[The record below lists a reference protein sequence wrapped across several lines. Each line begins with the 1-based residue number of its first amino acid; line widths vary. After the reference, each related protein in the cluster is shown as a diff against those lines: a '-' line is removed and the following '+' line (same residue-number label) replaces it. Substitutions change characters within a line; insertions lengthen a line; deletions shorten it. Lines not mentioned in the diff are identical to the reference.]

1 MKKIFFILFTL
12 ILSVNFLIAQETTT
26 DTTSETVSSRID
38 YISPN
43 NDGVQDELVVP
54 IDIKDKRYISE
65 WSFVI
70 TDKDGNI
77 LKTIG
82 NKHKRADTATD
93 VFKNL
98 FSGEGIKGFFNN
110 LGKTFAPKSGVEVPS
125 EVRWNG
131 VFDSGEIAP
140 DGTYF
145 YYLTACDDNDNQSK
159 TQTYQVVVDNT
170 PPKIELKQPSESEKI
185 FGAGLKPT
193 INIKQTG
200 SQEDLWTAKITDV
213 SGSTVRN
220 YSWKNS
226 SPANISWEGE
236 NDNLSPVSEG
246 VYVYEIS
253 CTDKAGN
260 TSEKALVTN
269 IIYDAVP
276 RSVNLSIQGSPF
288 SPNNDNVKDT
298 VKIFP
303 SIQNTA
309 GLESA
314 KIEILDKTGKIHR
327 KINFDK
333 NDFIE
338 NKISSIDYDGK
349 DDKGFFLFD
358 GEYQLAFTAIFN
370 NGQEPKMTR
379 NIFVDNL
386 APRASLSA
394 ESDVLSPDG
403 DGNKDSIVF
412 VQTAS
417 SEKLWNAAIVDERGS
432 PVKTWS
438 FGGIPPEQITWDG
451 IDDNGN
457 LAVDGFYYYVLSATD
472 TAGNTGEYKTENGFE
487 LDTQKTEIILKTT
500 DVAFSPNGDG
510 VKDVMEFTPIIKN
523 TSGID
528 RYSLSILDSAG
539 NVVKMWYDTKNLPS
553 VFKWNGLSDEG
564 ERCSDGTYKATL
576 QTISKNGSEALAST
590 QPFTIDTIYP
600 KIDSLELPY
609 LTFSPN
615 DDGKKDV
622 LKINLETSSEDLWNA
637 SLKSSDK
644 STKGN
649 IVKNLTWQGK
659 ATSFD
664 WDGSDEEGNLVKDGE
679 YVFEISCTDKAGN
692 KVSKKIEN
700 IILDTRATKA
710 YFTAD
715 LDAFSP
721 NGDNVKDLQK
731 LNINATPKDGIESWK
746 VSILDGSGK
755 IAASWSTEDSKN
767 LPSVINWDG
776 KVNQEGYS
784 IKLSD
789 VNIPVPVGSVVE
801 GTFIAHLD
809 LQYVKGDTV
818 SVTTSNFICSITP
831 PSLTVQTAPKYFSP
845 DNDGLDD
852 DLYIRLKGESSV
864 PLASWSFEI
873 KNPQGSGTF
882 WKRSGTSTITER
894 LIWDGFSDK
903 AELVQSATDYPY
915 LFTATDTLGMT
926 SKVEGFIAVDVLVIR
941 VGDVLK
947 MQIPSIIFRADK
959 ADFVGKDKDA
969 VHGLSSEVIT
979 NNERVLQRIAD
990 ILNKFKDYNVV
1001 IEGHANNLSNTEEEE
1016 TATVL
1021 NGQPNIPLVPLS
1033 KERAEYV
1040 KSRLIKYGVNE
1051 SRLTTDGKGGRFP
1064 VAPST
1069 DRNVSWKNR
1078 RVEFILQK

>member
-1 MKKIFFILFTL
+1 MKFTKKL
-12 ILSVNFLIAQETTT
+12 ILSLLIFCLSISFVVAQE
-26 DTTSETVSSRID
+26 SIENNVSSRTD

-54 IDIKDKRYISE
+54 LDIKDKRYISE
-65 WSFVI
+65 WSFVV
-70 TDKDGNI
+70 TDKNGNI
-77 LKTIG
+77 LRTIG

-98 FSGEGIKGFFNN
+98 FSGEGIKGFFDN
-110 LGKTFAPKSGVEVPS
+110 LGKTFAPKSGVEVPT

-145 YYLTACDDNDNQSK
+145 YYLSAKDDNDNESRTK
-159 TQTYQVVVDNT
+159 TYSVVVDNT
-170 PPKIELKQPSESEKI
+170 PPQIDLIQPKESEKI

-200 SQEDLWTAKITDV
+200 SEEDLWTAKISDI
-213 SGSTVRN
+213 SGNIVRN
-220 YSWKNS
+220 YSWQNS
-226 SPANISWEGE
+226 SPKNISWEGE
-236 NDNLSPVSEG
+236 NDNLSAVSEG
-246 VYVYEIS
+246 VYIYEVT

-260 TSEKALVTN
+260 TSQKAVVSN
-269 IIYDAVP
+269 IIYDAIP

-288 SPNNDNVKDT
+288 SPNNDNVKDIIS
-298 VKIFP
+298 VFP
-303 SIQNTA
+303 SVQNTS
-309 GLESA
+309 GLMRT
-314 KIEILDKTGKIHR
+314 KIEILDKTGKIYR
-327 KINFDK
+327 TIELDKEKFIN
-333 NDFIE
+333 NE
-338 NKISSIDYDGK
+338 ISSIEYDGK
-349 DDKGFFLFD
+349 DDKGYFLFD
-358 GEYQLAFTAIFN
+358 GEYQLAFSAIFN
-370 NGQEPKMTR
+370 NGQEPRMSK
-379 NIFVDNL
+379 NIIIDNL
-386 APRASLSA
+386 APRASLYA

-403 DGNKDSIVF
+403 DGNKDTITF

-417 SEKLWNAAIVDERGS
+417 SEKLWNASVVDQYGNS
-432 PVKTWS
+432 VKTWS
-438 FGGIPPEQITWDG
+438 FGGIPPEQISWNG
-451 IDDNGN
+451 IDDKGN
-457 LAVDGFYYYVLSATD
+457 LATDGFYYYVLSATD
-472 TAGNTGEYKTENGFE
+472 SAGNIGEYKTENGFE
-487 LDTQKTEIILKTT
+487 LDTQKTEIILKTN
-500 DVAFSPNGDG
+500 DIAFSPNGDG
-510 VKDVMEFTPIIKN
+510 VKDVIEFTPIIKN

-528 RYSLSILDSAG
+528 RYSLSVLDSTG
-539 NVVKMWYDTKNLPS
+539 NVVRMWYDTKNLPAS
-553 VFKWNGLSDEG
+553 FKWNGLSDEG
-564 ERCSDGTYKATL
+564 ERCPDGNYSATL

-590 QPFTIDTIYP
+590 QSFELDTVYP
-600 KIDSLELPY
+600 KIDSLSLPY

-615 DDGKKDV
+615 EDGKKDI
-622 LKINLETSSEDLWNA
+622 LKVELETSLEDLWQG
-637 SLKSSDK
+637 SIKSNKNDV
-644 STKGN
+644 
-649 IVKNLTWQGK
+649 VKNLAWQGK

-664 WDGSDEEGNLVKDGE
+664 WDGSDEEGNLVKDGT
-679 YVFEISCTDKAGN
+679 YQFDISCTDKAGN
-692 KVSKKIEN
+692 KVAKKIEN
-700 IILDTRATKA
+700 IVLDTRVTKA

-721 NGDNVKDLQK
+721 NGDGTKDLQK
-731 LNINATPKDGIESWK
+731 LSINATPKDGIEAWK

-755 IAASWSTEDSKN
+755 IAASWSTKDSKD

-784 IKLSD
+784 IKISN
-789 VNIPVPVGSVVE
+789 VTVPVPVGAVVE
-801 GTFIAHLD
+801 GNFVAQLN
-809 LQYVKGDTV
+809 LEYVKGDSV
-818 SVTTSNFICSITP
+818 SVTTSSFVCSITP

-852 DLYIRLKGESSV
+852 DLYIKLKGESSV

-873 KNPQGSGTF
+873 KNPQGSGIF

-894 LIWDGFSDK
+894 LIWDGYSNSG
-903 AELVQSATDYPY
+903 ELVQSATDYPY
-915 LFTATDTLGMT
+915 VFTATDTLGMT

-969 VHGLSSEVIT
+969 VHGLAADVIT
-979 NNERVLQRIAD
+979 NNERVLQRVAD
-990 ILNKFKDYNVV
+990 ILNKFRDYNVV

-1033 KERAEYV
+1033 KDRAEYV
-1040 KSRLIKYGVNE
+1040 KSRLVKYGVNE
-1051 SRLTTDGKGGRFP
+1051 SRLSTEGKGGRYP

>member
-1 MKKIFFILFTL
+1 MKFTKKL
-12 ILSVNFLIAQETTT
+12 ILSLLIFCLSISFVVAQE
-26 DTTSETVSSRID
+26 SIENNVSSRTD

-54 IDIKDKRYISE
+54 LDIKDKRYISE
-65 WSFVI
+65 WSFVV
-70 TDKDGNI
+70 TDKNGNI
-77 LKTIG
+77 LRTIG

-98 FSGEGIKGFFNN
+98 FSGEGFKGFFDN

-145 YYLTACDDNDNQSK
+145 YYLSAKDDNDNESRTK
-159 TQTYQVVVDNT
+159 TYSVVVDNT
-170 PPKIELKQPSESEKI
+170 PPQINLIQPNESEKI

-193 INIKQTG
+193 INIKQSG
-200 SQEDLWTAKITDV
+200 SEEDLWTAKISDI
-213 SGSTVRN
+213 SGNIVRN
-220 YSWKNS
+220 YSWQNS
-226 SPANISWEGE
+226 SPKNISWEGE
-236 NDNLSPVSEG
+236 NDNLSAVSEG
-246 VYVYEIS
+246 VYIYEVT

-260 TSEKALVTN
+260 TSQKAVVSN
-269 IIYDAVP
+269 IIYDAIP

-288 SPNNDNVKDT
+288 SPNNDNVKDIIS
-298 VKIFP
+298 VFP
-303 SIQNTA
+303 SVQNTS
-309 GLESA
+309 GLMRT
-314 KIEILDKTGKIHR
+314 KIEILDKTGKIYR
-327 KINFDK
+327 TIELDKEKFIN
-333 NDFIE
+333 NE
-338 NKISSIDYDGK
+338 ISSIEYDGK
-349 DDKGFFLFD
+349 DDKGYFLFD

-370 NGQEPKMTR
+370 NGQEPKMSR
-379 NIFVDNL
+379 NIIIDNL
-386 APRASLSA
+386 APRASLYA

-403 DGNKDSIVF
+403 DGNKDTITF

-417 SEKLWNAAIVDERGS
+417 SEKLWNASVVDQYGNS
-432 PVKTWS
+432 VKTWS
-438 FGGIPPEQITWDG
+438 FGGIPPEQISWNG
-451 IDDNGN
+451 IDDKGN
-457 LAVDGFYYYVLSATD
+457 LATDGFYYYVLSATD
-472 TAGNTGEYKTENGFE
+472 SAGNIGEYKTENGFE
-487 LDTQKTEIILKTT
+487 LDTQKTEIILKTN
-500 DVAFSPNGDG
+500 DIAFSPNGDG
-510 VKDVMEFTPIIKN
+510 VKDVIEFTPIIKN

-528 RYSLSILDSAG
+528 RYSLSVLDSTG
-539 NVVKMWYDTKNLPS
+539 NVVRMWYDTKNLPAS
-553 VFKWNGLSDEG
+553 FKWNGLSDEG
-564 ERCSDGTYKATL
+564 ERCPDGNYSAIL

-590 QPFTIDTIYP
+590 QSFELDTVYP
-600 KIDSLELPY
+600 KIDSLSLPY

-615 DDGKKDV
+615 EDGKKDI
-622 LKINLETSSEDLWNA
+622 LKVELETSLEDLWQG
-637 SLKSSDK
+637 SIKSNKNDV
-644 STKGN
+644 
-649 IVKNLTWQGK
+649 VKNLAWQGK

-664 WDGSDEEGNLVKDGE
+664 WDGSDEDGNLVKDGT
-679 YVFEISCTDKAGN
+679 YQFDISCTDKAGN
-692 KVSKKIEN
+692 KVAKKIEN
-700 IILDTRATKA
+700 IVLDTRVTKA

-721 NGDNVKDLQK
+721 NGDGTKDLQK
-731 LNINATPKDGIESWK
+731 LSINATPKDGIEAWK

-755 IAASWSTEDSKN
+755 IAASWSTKDSKD

-784 IKLSD
+784 IKISD
-789 VNIPVPVGSVVE
+789 VTVPVPVGAVVE
-801 GTFIAHLD
+801 GNFVAQLN
-809 LQYVKGDTV
+809 LEYVKGDSV
-818 SVTTSNFICSITP
+818 SVTTSSFVCSITP

-852 DLYIRLKGESSV
+852 DLYIKLKGESSV

-873 KNPQGSGTF
+873 KNPQGSGSF

-894 LIWDGFSDK
+894 LIWDGYSNSG
-903 AELVQSATDYPY
+903 ELVQSATDYPY
-915 LFTATDTLGMT
+915 VFTATDTLGMT

-969 VHGLSSEVIT
+969 VHGLSADVIT
-979 NNERVLQRIAD
+979 NNERVLQRVAD
-990 ILNKFKDYNVV
+990 ILNKFRDYNVV

-1021 NGQPNIPLVPLS
+1021 NGKPNIPLVPLS
-1033 KERAEYV
+1033 KDRAEYV
-1040 KSRLIKYGVNE
+1040 KSRLVKYGVNE
-1051 SRLTTDGKGGRFP
+1051 SRLSTEGKGGRYP

>member
-1 MKKIFFILFTL
+1 MKFTKKL
-12 ILSVNFLIAQETTT
+12 ILSLLIFCLSISFVVAQE
-26 DTTSETVSSRID
+26 SIENNVSSRTD

-54 IDIKDKRYISE
+54 LDIKDKRYISE
-65 WSFVI
+65 WSFVV
-70 TDKDGNI
+70 TDKNGNI
-77 LKTIG
+77 LRTIG

-98 FSGEGIKGFFNN
+98 FSGEGFKGFFDN

-145 YYLTACDDNDNQSK
+145 YYLSAKDDNDNESRTK
-159 TQTYQVVVDNT
+159 TYSVVVDNT
-170 PPKIELKQPSESEKI
+170 PPQIDLIQPNESEKI

-200 SQEDLWTAKITDV
+200 SEEDLWTAKISDI
-213 SGSTVRN
+213 SGSVVRN
-220 YSWKNS
+220 YSWKNT
-226 SPANISWEGE
+226 SPKNISWEGE
-236 NDNLSPVSEG
+236 NDNLSAVSEG
-246 VYVYEIS
+246 VYIYEVT

-260 TSEKALVTN
+260 TSQKAVVSN
-269 IIYDAVP
+269 IIYDAIP

-288 SPNNDNVKDT
+288 SPNNDNVKDIIS
-298 VKIFP
+298 VFP
-303 SIQNTA
+303 SVQNTS
-309 GLESA
+309 GLMRT
-314 KIEILDKTGKIHR
+314 KIEILDKTGKIYR
-327 KINFDK
+327 TIELDKEKFIN
-333 NDFIE
+333 NE
-338 NKISSIDYDGK
+338 ISSIEYDGK
-349 DDKGFFLFD
+349 DDKGYFLFD

-370 NGQEPKMTR
+370 NGQEPKMSR
-379 NIFVDNL
+379 NIIIDNL
-386 APRASLSA
+386 APRASLYA

-403 DGNKDSIVF
+403 DGNKDTITF

-417 SEKLWNAAIVDERGS
+417 SEKLWNASVVDQYGNS
-432 PVKTWS
+432 VKTWS
-438 FGGIPPEQITWDG
+438 FGGIPPEQISWNG
-451 IDDNGN
+451 IDDKGN
-457 LAVDGFYYYVLSATD
+457 LATDGFYYYVLSATD
-472 TAGNTGEYKTENGFE
+472 SAGNIGEYKTENGFE
-487 LDTQKTEIILKTT
+487 LDTQKTEIILKTN
-500 DVAFSPNGDG
+500 DIAFSPNGDG
-510 VKDVMEFTPIIKN
+510 VKDVIEFTPIIKN

-528 RYSLSILDSAG
+528 RYSLSVLDSTG
-539 NVVKMWYDTKNLPS
+539 NVVRMWYDTKNLPAS
-553 VFKWNGLSDEG
+553 FKWNGLSDEG
-564 ERCSDGTYKATL
+564 ERCPDGNYSAIL

-590 QPFTIDTIYP
+590 QSFELDTVYP
-600 KIDSLELPY
+600 KIDSLSLPY

-615 DDGKKDV
+615 EDGKKDI
-622 LKINLETSSEDLWNA
+622 LKVELETSLEDLWQG
-637 SLKSSDK
+637 SIKSNKNDV
-644 STKGN
+644 
-649 IVKNLTWQGK
+649 VKNLAWQGK

-664 WDGSDEEGNLVKDGE
+664 WDGSDEEGNLVKDGT
-679 YVFEISCTDKAGN
+679 YQFDISCTDKAGN
-692 KVSKKIEN
+692 KVAKKIEN
-700 IILDTRATKA
+700 IVLDTRVTKA

-721 NGDNVKDLQK
+721 NGDGTKDLQK
-731 LNINATPKDGIESWK
+731 LSINATPKDGIEAWK

-755 IAASWSTEDSKN
+755 IAASWSTKDSKD

-784 IKLSD
+784 IKISD
-789 VNIPVPVGSVVE
+789 VTVPVPVGAVVE
-801 GTFIAHLD
+801 GNFVAQLN
-809 LQYVKGDTV
+809 LEYVKGDSV
-818 SVTTSNFICSITP
+818 SVTTSSFVCSITP

-852 DLYIRLKGESSV
+852 DLYIKLKGESSV

-873 KNPQGSGTF
+873 KNPQGSGSF

-894 LIWDGFSDK
+894 LIWDGYSNSG
-903 AELVQSATDYPY
+903 ELVQSATDYPY
-915 LFTATDTLGMT
+915 VFTATDTLGMT

-969 VHGLSSEVIT
+969 VHGLAADVIT
-979 NNERVLQRIAD
+979 NNERVLQRVAD
-990 ILNKFKDYNVV
+990 ILNKFRDYNVV

-1033 KERAEYV
+1033 KDRAEYV
-1040 KSRLIKYGVNE
+1040 KSRLVKYGVNE
-1051 SRLTTDGKGGRFP
+1051 SRLTTDGKGGRYP

>member
-1 MKKIFFILFTL
+1 MKFTKKL
-12 ILSVNFLIAQETTT
+12 ILSLLIFCLSISFVVAQE
-26 DTTSETVSSRID
+26 SIENNVSSRTD

-54 IDIKDKRYISE
+54 LDIKDKRYISE
-65 WSFVI
+65 WSFVV
-70 TDKDGNI
+70 TDKNGNI
-77 LKTIG
+77 LRTIG

-98 FSGEGIKGFFNN
+98 FSGEGFKGFFDN
-110 LGKTFAPKSGVEVPS
+110 LGKTFAPKSGVEVPT

-145 YYLTACDDNDNQSK
+145 YYLSAKDDNDNESRTK
-159 TQTYQVVVDNT
+159 TYSVVVDNT
-170 PPKIELKQPSESEKI
+170 PPQIDLIQPKESEKI

-200 SQEDLWTAKITDV
+200 SEEDLWTAKISDI
-213 SGSTVRN
+213 SGNIVRN
-220 YSWKNS
+220 YSWQNS
-226 SPANISWEGE
+226 SPKNISWEGE
-236 NDNLSPVSEG
+236 NDNLSAVSEG
-246 VYVYEIS
+246 VYIYEVT

-260 TSEKALVTN
+260 TSQKAVVSN
-269 IIYDAVP
+269 IIYDAIP

-288 SPNNDNVKDT
+288 SPNNDNVKDIIS
-298 VKIFP
+298 VFP
-303 SIQNTA
+303 SVQNTS
-309 GLESA
+309 GLMRT
-314 KIEILDKTGKIHR
+314 KIEILDKTGKIYR
-327 KINFDK
+327 TIELDKEKFIN
-333 NDFIE
+333 NE
-338 NKISSIDYDGK
+338 ISSIEYDGK
-349 DDKGFFLFD
+349 DDKGYFLFD
-358 GEYQLAFTAIFN
+358 GEYQLAFSAIFN
-370 NGQEPKMTR
+370 NGQEPKMSR
-379 NIFVDNL
+379 NIIIDNL
-386 APRASLSA
+386 APRASLYA

-403 DGNKDSIVF
+403 DGNKDTITF

-417 SEKLWNAAIVDERGS
+417 SEKLWNASVVDQYGNS
-432 PVKTWS
+432 VKTWS
-438 FGGIPPEQITWDG
+438 FGGIPPEQISWNG
-451 IDDNGN
+451 IDDKGN
-457 LAVDGFYYYVLSATD
+457 LATDGFYYYVLSATD
-472 TAGNTGEYKTENGFE
+472 SAGNIGEYKTENGFE
-487 LDTQKTEIILKTT
+487 LDTQKTEIILKTN
-500 DVAFSPNGDG
+500 DIAFSPNGDG
-510 VKDVMEFTPIIKN
+510 VKDVIEFTPIIKN

-528 RYSLSILDSAG
+528 RYSLSVLDSTG
-539 NVVKMWYDTKNLPS
+539 NVVRMWYDTKNLPAS
-553 VFKWNGLSDEG
+553 FKWNGLSDEG
-564 ERCSDGTYKATL
+564 ERCPDGNYSAIL

-590 QPFTIDTIYP
+590 QSFELDTVYP
-600 KIDSLELPY
+600 KIDSLSLPY

-615 DDGKKDV
+615 EDGKKDI
-622 LKINLETSSEDLWNA
+622 LKVELETSLEDLWQG
-637 SLKSSDK
+637 SIKSNKNDV
-644 STKGN
+644 
-649 IVKNLTWQGK
+649 VKNLAWQGK

-664 WDGSDEEGNLVKDGE
+664 WDGSDEEGNLVKDGT
-679 YVFEISCTDKAGN
+679 YQFDISCTDKAGN
-692 KVSKKIEN
+692 KVAKKIEN
-700 IILDTRATKA
+700 IVLDTRVTKA

-721 NGDNVKDLQK
+721 NGDGTKDLQK
-731 LNINATPKDGIESWK
+731 LSINATPKDGIEAWK

-755 IAASWSTEDSKN
+755 IAASWSTKDSKD

-784 IKLSD
+784 IKISD
-789 VNIPVPVGSVVE
+789 VTVPVPVGAVVE
-801 GTFIAHLD
+801 GNFVAQLN
-809 LQYVKGDTV
+809 LEYVKGDSV
-818 SVTTSNFICSITP
+818 SVTTSSFVCSITP

-852 DLYIRLKGESSV
+852 DLYIKLKGESSV

-873 KNPQGSGTF
+873 KNPQGSGSF

-894 LIWDGFSDK
+894 LIWDGYSNSG
-903 AELVQSATDYPY
+903 ELVQSATDYPY
-915 LFTATDTLGMT
+915 VFTATDTLGMT

-969 VHGLSSEVIT
+969 VHGLAADVIT
-979 NNERVLQRIAD
+979 NNERVLQRVAD
-990 ILNKFKDYNVV
+990 ILNKFRDYNVV

-1033 KERAEYV
+1033 KDRAEYV
-1040 KSRLIKYGVNE
+1040 KSRLVKYGVNE
-1051 SRLTTDGKGGRFP
+1051 SRLTTDGKGGRYP

>member
-1 MKKIFFILFTL
+1 MKFTKKL
-12 ILSVNFLIAQETTT
+12 ILSLLIFCLSISFVVAQE
-26 DTTSETVSSRID
+26 SIENNVSSRTD

-54 IDIKDKRYISE
+54 LDIKDKRYISE
-65 WSFVI
+65 WSFVV
-70 TDKDGNI
+70 TDKNGNI
-77 LKTIG
+77 LRTIG

-98 FSGEGIKGFFNN
+98 FSGEGFKGFFDN
-110 LGKTFAPKSGVEVPS
+110 LGKTFAPKSGVEVPT

-145 YYLTACDDNDNQSK
+145 YYLSAKDDNDNESRTK
-159 TQTYQVVVDNT
+159 TYSVVVDNT
-170 PPKIELKQPSESEKI
+170 PPQIDLIQPNESEKI

-200 SQEDLWTAKITDV
+200 SEEDLWTAKISDI
-213 SGSTVRN
+213 SGNIVRN
-220 YSWKNS
+220 YSWQNS
-226 SPANISWEGE
+226 SPKNISWEGE
-236 NDNLSPVSEG
+236 NDNLSAVSEG
-246 VYVYEIS
+246 VYIYEVT

-260 TSEKALVTN
+260 TSQKAIVSN
-269 IIYDAVP
+269 IIYDAIP

-288 SPNNDNVKDT
+288 SPNNDNVKDIIS
-298 VKIFP
+298 VFP
-303 SIQNTA
+303 SVQNTS
-309 GLESA
+309 GLMRT
-314 KIEILDKTGKIHR
+314 KIEILDKTGKIYR
-327 KINFDK
+327 TIELDKEKFIN
-333 NDFIE
+333 NE
-338 NKISSIDYDGK
+338 ISSIEYDGK
-349 DDKGFFLFD
+349 DDKGYFLFD
-358 GEYQLAFTAIFN
+358 GEYQLAFSAIFN
-370 NGQEPKMTR
+370 NGQEPKMSR
-379 NIFVDNL
+379 NIIIDNL
-386 APRASLSA
+386 APRASLYA

-403 DGNKDSIVF
+403 DGNKDTITF

-417 SEKLWNAAIVDERGS
+417 SEKLWNASVVDQYGNS
-432 PVKTWS
+432 VKTWS
-438 FGGIPPEQITWDG
+438 FGGIPPEQISWNG
-451 IDDNGN
+451 IDDKGN
-457 LAVDGFYYYVLSATD
+457 LATDGFYYYVLSATD
-472 TAGNTGEYKTENGFE
+472 SAGNIGEYKTENGFE
-487 LDTQKTEIILKTT
+487 LDTQKTEIILKTN
-500 DVAFSPNGDG
+500 DIAFSPNGDG
-510 VKDVMEFTPIIKN
+510 VKDVIEFTPIIKN

-528 RYSLSILDSAG
+528 RYSLSVLDSTG
-539 NVVKMWYDTKNLPS
+539 NVVRMWYDTKNLPAS
-553 VFKWNGLSDEG
+553 FKWNGLSDEG
-564 ERCSDGTYKATL
+564 ERCPDGNYSAIL

-590 QPFTIDTIYP
+590 QSFELDTVYP
-600 KIDSLELPY
+600 KIDSLSLPY

-615 DDGKKDV
+615 EDGKKDI
-622 LKINLETSSEDLWNA
+622 LKVELETSLEDLWQG
-637 SLKSSDK
+637 SIKSNKNDV
-644 STKGN
+644 
-649 IVKNLTWQGK
+649 VKNLTWQGK

-664 WDGSDEEGNLVKDGE
+664 WDGSDEEGNLVKDGT
-679 YVFEISCTDKAGN
+679 YQFDISCTDKAGN
-692 KVSKKIEN
+692 KVAKKIEN
-700 IILDTRATKA
+700 IVLDTRVTKA

-721 NGDNVKDLQK
+721 NGDGTKDLQK
-731 LNINATPKDGIESWK
+731 LSINATPKDGIEAWK

-755 IAASWSTEDSKN
+755 IAASWSTKDSKD

-784 IKLSD
+784 IKISD
-789 VNIPVPVGSVVE
+789 VTVPVPVGAVVE
-801 GTFIAHLD
+801 GNFVAQLN
-809 LQYVKGDTV
+809 LEYVKGDSV
-818 SVTTSNFICSITP
+818 SVTTSSFVCSITP

-852 DLYIRLKGESSV
+852 DLYIKLKGESSV

-873 KNPQGSGTF
+873 KNPQGRGSF

-894 LIWDGFSDK
+894 LIWDGYSNSG
-903 AELVQSATDYPY
+903 ELVQSATDYPY
-915 LFTATDTLGMT
+915 VFTATDTLGMT

-969 VHGLSSEVIT
+969 VHGLSADVIT
-979 NNERVLQRIAD
+979 NNERVLQRVAD
-990 ILNKFKDYNVV
+990 ILNKFRDYNVV

-1033 KERAEYV
+1033 KDRAEYV
-1040 KSRLIKYGVNE
+1040 KSRLVKYGVNE
-1051 SRLTTDGKGGRFP
+1051 SRLSTEGKGGRYP

>member
-1 MKKIFFILFTL
+1 MKKILFVLLIL
-12 ILSVNFLIAQETTT
+12 ILSVNFVVAQETSTES
-26 DTTSETVSSRID
+26 TSEVVSSRID

-54 IDIKDKRYISE
+54 LDIKDKRYISE
-65 WSFVI
+65 WSFIV
-70 TDKDGNI
+70 TDKNGNV

-98 FSGEGIKGFFNN
+98 FSGEGVKGFFDN

-145 YYLTACDDNDNQSK
+145 YCLTAKDDNDNESRTK
-159 TQTYQVVVDNT
+159 TYSVVVDNT
-170 PPKIELKQPSESEKI
+170 PPQIELKQPSESEKI
-185 FGAGLKPT
+185 FGAGLKPS
-193 INIKQTG
+193 INIKQSG
-200 SQEDLWTAKITDV
+200 SEEDLWTAKITDI
-213 SGSTVRN
+213 SGSIVRN
-220 YSWKNS
+220 YSWQNS
-226 SPANISWEGE
+226 SPKDISWEGE
-236 NDNLSPVSEG
+236 NDNLSAVSEG
-246 VYVYEIS
+246 VYVYEIT

-260 TSEKALVTN
+260 TCEKTIVSN
-269 IIYDAVP
+269 IIYDAIP

-288 SPNNDNVKDT
+288 SPNNDGVKDSIL
-298 VKIFP
+298 VFP
-303 SIQNTA
+303 SVQNTS
-309 GLESA
+309 GLMST

-327 KINFDK
+327 TIEIDKDKFIN
-333 NDFIE
+333 NE
-338 NKISSIDYDGK
+338 ISSIQYDGK
-349 DDKGFFLFD
+349 DDKGYFLFD

-379 NIFVDNL
+379 NIIVDNL
-386 APRASLSA
+386 APRASLFA
-394 ESDVLSPDG
+394 ETDVLSPDG
-403 DGNKDSIVF
+403 DGNKDTITF

-417 SEKLWNAAIVDERGS
+417 SEKLWNASIVNENGNS
-432 PVKTWS
+432 VKTWS
-438 FGGIPPEQITWDG
+438 FGGIPPEQITWNG

-457 LAVDGFYYYVLSATD
+457 LATDGFYYYVLSATD
-472 TAGNTGEYKTENGFE
+472 SAGNTGEYRTENGFE
-487 LDTQKTEIILKTT
+487 LDTQKTEIILKTN

-510 VKDVMEFTPIIKN
+510 VKDVIEFTPIIKN

-528 RYSLSILDSAG
+528 RYSLSVLDESG
-539 NVVKMWYDTKNLPS
+539 NVVKMWYDSKNLPAS
-553 VFKWNGLSDEG
+553 FKWNGLSDEG
-564 ERCSDGTYKATL
+564 ERCPDGKYSATL

-590 QPFTIDTIYP
+590 QIFELDTVYP
-600 KIDSLELPY
+600 KIDSLSLPY

-615 DDGKKDV
+615 ADGKKDV
-622 LKINLETSSEDLWNA
+622 LKVELETSSEDLWQA

-644 STKGN
+644 TNKGN
-649 IVKNLTWQGK
+649 LVKNLTWQGK
-659 ATSFD
+659 ATPFD
-664 WDGSDEEGNLVKDGE
+664 WDGSDEEGNLVKDGT
-679 YVFEISCTDKAGN
+679 YQFDISCTDKAGN

-700 IILDTRATKA
+700 IVLDTRATKA

-721 NGDNVKDLQK
+721 NADGIKDLQK
-731 LNINATPKDGIESWK
+731 LSITATPKDGISSWK
-746 VSILDGSGK
+746 VSILDGTGK
-755 IAASWSTEDSKN
+755 IAASWSTKDTKD

-784 IKLSD
+784 IKISD
-789 VNIPVPVGSVVE
+789 VNVPVPVGAVVE
-801 GTFIAHLD
+801 GNFVAHLD
-809 LQYVKGDTV
+809 LEYVKGDTV
-818 SVTTSNFICSITP
+818 SVTTSSFICSITP

-852 DLYIRLKGESSV
+852 DLYIKLKGESSV
-864 PLASWSFEI
+864 SLSSWSFEI
-873 KNPQGSGTF
+873 KNPQGEGTF
-882 WKRSGTSTITER
+882 WKRGGTSTITER
-894 LIWDGFSDK
+894 LIWDGYSNSG
-903 AELVQSATDYPY
+903 ELVQSATDYPY
-915 LFTATDTLGMT
+915 VFTATDTLGMT
-926 SKVEGFIAVDVLVIR
+926 SKVEGVIAVDVLVIR

-959 ADFVGKDKDA
+959 ADFVGKDKDPKY
-969 VHGLSSEVIT
+969 GLSADVIT
-979 NNERVLQRIAD
+979 NNERVLQRVAD
-990 ILNKFKDYNVV
+990 ILNKFKEYNVV

-1033 KERAEYV
+1033 KDRAEYV
-1040 KSRLIKYGVNE
+1040 KSRLVKYGVNE
-1051 SRLTTDGKGGRFP
+1051 NRLTTDGKGGRFP

>member
-1 MKKIFFILFTL
+1 MKFTKKL
-12 ILSVNFLIAQETTT
+12 ILSLLIFCLSISFVVAQE
-26 DTTSETVSSRID
+26 SIENNVSSRTD

-54 IDIKDKRYISE
+54 LDIKDKRYISE
-65 WSFVI
+65 WSFVV
-70 TDKDGNI
+70 TDKNGNI
-77 LKTIG
+77 LRTIG

-98 FSGEGIKGFFNN
+98 FSGEGFKGFFDN

-145 YYLTACDDNDNQSK
+145 YYLSAKDDNDNESRTK
-159 TQTYQVVVDNT
+159 TYSVVVDNT
-170 PPKIELKQPSESEKI
+170 PPQIDLIQPKESEKI

-200 SQEDLWTAKITDV
+200 SEEDLWTAKISDI
-213 SGSTVRN
+213 SGNIVRN
-220 YSWKNS
+220 YSWQNS
-226 SPANISWEGE
+226 SPKNISWEGE
-236 NDNLSPVSEG
+236 NDNLSAVSEG
-246 VYVYEIS
+246 VYIYEVT

-260 TSEKALVTN
+260 TSQKAVVSN
-269 IIYDAVP
+269 IIYDAIP

-288 SPNNDNVKDT
+288 SPNNDNVKDIIS
-298 VKIFP
+298 VFP
-303 SIQNTA
+303 SVQNTS
-309 GLESA
+309 GLMRT
-314 KIEILDKTGKIHR
+314 KIEILDKTGKIYR
-327 KINFDK
+327 TIELDKEKFIN
-333 NDFIE
+333 NE
-338 NKISSIDYDGK
+338 ISSIEYDGK
-349 DDKGFFLFD
+349 DDKGYFLFD
-358 GEYQLAFTAIFN
+358 GEYQLAFSAIFN
-370 NGQEPKMTR
+370 NGQEPKMSR
-379 NIFVDNL
+379 NIIIDNL
-386 APRASLSA
+386 APRASLYA

-403 DGNKDSIVF
+403 DGNKDTITF

-417 SEKLWNAAIVDERGS
+417 SEKLWNASVVDQYGNS
-432 PVKTWS
+432 VKTWS
-438 FGGIPPEQITWDG
+438 FGGIPPEQISWNG
-451 IDDNGN
+451 IDDKGN
-457 LAVDGFYYYVLSATD
+457 LATDGFYYYVLSATD
-472 TAGNTGEYKTENGFE
+472 SAGNIGEYKTENGFE
-487 LDTQKTEIILKTT
+487 LDTQKTEIILKTN
-500 DVAFSPNGDG
+500 DIAFSPNGDG
-510 VKDVMEFTPIIKN
+510 VKDVIEFTPIIKN

-528 RYSLSILDSAG
+528 RYSLSVLDSTG
-539 NVVKMWYDTKNLPS
+539 NVVRMWYDTKNLPAS
-553 VFKWNGLSDEG
+553 FKWNGLSDEG
-564 ERCSDGTYKATL
+564 ERCPDGNYSATL

-590 QPFTIDTIYP
+590 QSFELDTVYP
-600 KIDSLELPY
+600 KIDSLSLPY

-615 DDGKKDV
+615 EDGKKDI
-622 LKINLETSSEDLWNA
+622 LKVELETSLEDLWQG
-637 SLKSSDK
+637 SIKSNKNDV
-644 STKGN
+644 
-649 IVKNLTWQGK
+649 VKNLAWQGK

-664 WDGSDEEGNLVKDGE
+664 WDGSDEEGNLVKDGT
-679 YVFEISCTDKAGN
+679 YQFDISCTDKAGN
-692 KVSKKIEN
+692 KVAKKIEN
-700 IILDTRATKA
+700 IVLDTRVTKA

-721 NGDNVKDLQK
+721 NGDGTKDLQK
-731 LNINATPKDGIESWK
+731 LSINATPKDGIEAWK

-755 IAASWSTEDSKN
+755 IAASWSTKDSKD

-784 IKLSD
+784 IKISD
-789 VNIPVPVGSVVE
+789 VTVPVPVGAVVE
-801 GTFIAHLD
+801 GNFVAQLN
-809 LQYVKGDTV
+809 LEYVKGDSV
-818 SVTTSNFICSITP
+818 SVTTSSFVCSITP

-852 DLYIRLKGESSV
+852 DLYIKLKGESSV

-873 KNPQGSGTF
+873 KNPQGSGSF
-882 WKRSGTSTITER
+882 LKRSGTSTITER
-894 LIWDGFSDK
+894 LIWDGYSNSG
-903 AELVQSATDYPY
+903 ELVQSATDYPY
-915 LFTATDTLGMT
+915 VFTATDTLGMT

-969 VHGLSSEVIT
+969 VHGLSADVIT
-979 NNERVLQRIAD
+979 NNERVLQRVAD
-990 ILNKFKDYNVV
+990 ILNKFRDYNVV

-1033 KERAEYV
+1033 KDRAEYV
-1040 KSRLIKYGVNE
+1040 KSRLVKYGVNE
-1051 SRLTTDGKGGRFP
+1051 SRLSTEGKGGRYP

>member
-1 MKKIFFILFTL
+1 MKKILFVLLTL
-12 ILSVNFLIAQETTT
+12 VLSINFLIAQENSTEENN
-26 DTTSETVSSRID
+26 SVVSSRID

-54 IDIKDKRYISE
+54 LDIKDKRYISE
-65 WSFVI
+65 WSFVV
-70 TDKDGNI
+70 TDKNGNV
-77 LKTIG
+77 LRTIG

-98 FSGEGIKGFFNN
+98 FSGEGIKGFFDNV
-110 LGKTFAPKSGVEVPS
+110 GKTFAPKSGVEVPT

-145 YYLTACDDNDNQSK
+145 YYLSAKDDNNNESRTK
-159 TQTYQVVVDNT
+159 TYSVVVDNT
-170 PPKIELKQPSESEKI
+170 PPQIDLIQPKESEKI

-200 SQEDLWTAKITDV
+200 SEEDLWTAKISDI
-213 SGSTVRN
+213 SGNIVRN
-220 YSWKNS
+220 YSWQNS
-226 SPANISWEGE
+226 SPKNISWEGE
-236 NDNLSPVSEG
+236 NDNLSAVSEG
-246 VYVYEIS
+246 VYIYEVT

-260 TSEKALVTN
+260 TSQKAIVSN
-269 IIYDAVP
+269 IIYDAIP

-288 SPNNDNVKDT
+288 SPNNDSVKDT
-298 VKIFP
+298 ISVFP
-303 SIQNTA
+303 SVQNTS
-309 GLESA
+309 GLMST
-314 KIEILDKTGKIHR
+314 KIEILDKTGKIYR
-327 KINFDK
+327 TIELDKEKFIN
-333 NDFIE
+333 NE
-338 NKISSIDYDGK
+338 ISSIEYDGK
-349 DDKGFFLFD
+349 DDKGYFLFD
-358 GEYQLAFTAIFN
+358 GEYQLAFSAIFN
-370 NGQEPKMTR
+370 NGQEPKMSR
-379 NIFVDNL
+379 NIIIDNL
-386 APRASLSA
+386 APRASLYA

-403 DGNKDSIVF
+403 DGNKDTITF

-417 SEKLWNAAIVDERGS
+417 SEKLWNASVVDQYGNS
-432 PVKTWS
+432 VKTWS
-438 FGGIPPEQITWDG
+438 FGGIPPEQISWNG
-451 IDDNGN
+451 IDDKGN
-457 LAVDGFYYYVLSATD
+457 LATDGFYYYVLSATD
-472 TAGNTGEYKTENGFE
+472 SAGNIGEYKTENGFE
-487 LDTQKTEIILKTT
+487 LDTQKTEIILKTN

-510 VKDVMEFTPIIKN
+510 VKDVLEFTPIIKN

-528 RYSLSILDSAG
+528 RYSLSIMDSTG
-539 NVVKMWYDTKNLPS
+539 YVVRMWYDSKNLPS

-564 ERCSDGTYKATL
+564 ERCSDGNYTATL
-576 QTISKNGSEALAST
+576 QTISKNGSEAFATT
-590 QPFTIDTIYP
+590 QPFTLDTVYP
-600 KIDSLELPY
+600 KIDSLNLPY
-609 LTFSPN
+609 LAFSPN
-615 DDGKKDV
+615 EDGKKDV
-622 LKINLETSSEDLWNA
+622 LKVELETSNEDLWQG
-637 SLKSSDK
+637 SIKSS
-644 STKGN
+644 
-649 IVKNLTWQGK
+649 KNEVVQNLAWQGK

-664 WDGSDEEGNLVKDGE
+664 WNGTDEEGNLVKDGT
-679 YVFEISCTDKAGN
+679 YQFEISCTDKAGN
-692 KVSKKIEN
+692 KVAKKIDN
-700 IILDTRATKA
+700 IQMDTRSVKA
-710 YFTAD
+710 YITSE

-721 NGDNVKDLQK
+721 NADGTKDAQK
-731 LNINATPKDGIESWK
+731 LSIRTNLTEGIESWK
-746 VSILDGSGK
+746 VSVLDSTGK
-755 IAASWSTEDSKN
+755 SVASWSNEDTKD

-776 KVNQEGYS
+776 TVNKEGYS
-784 IKLSD
+784 IKISD
-789 VNIPVPVGSVVE
+789 VTVPVPVGSVVE
-801 GTFIAHLD
+801 GNFIAQLN
-809 LQYVKGDTV
+809 LKYVKGDEI
-818 SVTTSNFICSITP
+818 SATTSSFICSITP

-864 PLASWSFEI
+864 PLTSWSFEI

-894 LIWDGFSDK
+894 LIWDGYSDS

-915 LFTATDTLGMT
+915 VFTATDSLGMT

-969 VHGLSSEVIT
+969 KYGLDEDVIT
-979 NNERVLQRIAD
+979 NNERVLQRVAD
-990 ILNKFKDYNVV
+990 ILNKFKEYNVV

-1033 KERAEYV
+1033 KDRAEYV
-1040 KSRLIKYGVNE
+1040 KQRLVKYGVNE
-1051 SRLTTDGKGGRFP
+1051 SRLTTDGKGGRYP

>member
-1 MKKIFFILFTL
+1 MKFTKKL
-12 ILSVNFLIAQETTT
+12 ILSLLIFCLSISFVVAQE
-26 DTTSETVSSRID
+26 SIENNVSSRTD

-54 IDIKDKRYISE
+54 LDIKDKRYISE
-65 WSFVI
+65 WSFVV
-70 TDKDGNI
+70 TDKNGNI
-77 LKTIG
+77 LRTIG

-98 FSGEGIKGFFNN
+98 FSGEGFKGFFDN

-145 YYLTACDDNDNQSK
+145 YYLSAKDDNDNESRTK
-159 TQTYQVVVDNT
+159 TYSVVVDNT
-170 PPKIELKQPSESEKI
+170 PPQIDLIQPKESEKI

-200 SQEDLWTAKITDV
+200 SEEDLWTAKISDI
-213 SGSTVRN
+213 SGNIVRN
-220 YSWKNS
+220 YSWQNS
-226 SPANISWEGE
+226 SPKNISWEGE
-236 NDNLSPVSEG
+236 NDNLSAVSEG
-246 VYVYEIS
+246 VYIYEVT

-260 TSEKALVTN
+260 TSQKAVVSN
-269 IIYDAVP
+269 IIYDAIP

-288 SPNNDNVKDT
+288 SPNNDNVKDIIS
-298 VKIFP
+298 VFP
-303 SIQNTA
+303 SVQNTS
-309 GLESA
+309 GLMRT
-314 KIEILDKTGKIHR
+314 KIEILDKTGKIYR
-327 KINFDK
+327 TIELDKEKFIN
-333 NDFIE
+333 NE
-338 NKISSIDYDGK
+338 ISSIEYDGK
-349 DDKGFFLFD
+349 DDKGYFLFD
-358 GEYQLAFTAIFN
+358 GEYQLAFSAIFN
-370 NGQEPKMTR
+370 NGQEPKMSR
-379 NIFVDNL
+379 NIIIDNL
-386 APRASLSA
+386 APRASLYA

-403 DGNKDSIVF
+403 DGNKDTITF

-417 SEKLWNAAIVDERGS
+417 SEKLWNASVVDQYGNS
-432 PVKTWS
+432 VKTWS
-438 FGGIPPEQITWDG
+438 FGGIPPEQISWNG
-451 IDDNGN
+451 IDDKGN
-457 LAVDGFYYYVLSATD
+457 LATDGFYYYVLSATD
-472 TAGNTGEYKTENGFE
+472 SAGNIGEYKTENGFE
-487 LDTQKTEIILKTT
+487 LDTQKTEIILKTN
-500 DVAFSPNGDG
+500 DIAFSPNGDG
-510 VKDVMEFTPIIKN
+510 VKDVIEFTPIIKN

-528 RYSLSILDSAG
+528 RYSLSVLDSTG
-539 NVVKMWYDTKNLPS
+539 NVVRMWYDTKNLPAS
-553 VFKWNGLSDEG
+553 FKWNGLSDEG
-564 ERCSDGTYKATL
+564 ERCPDGNYSAIL

-590 QPFTIDTIYP
+590 QSFELDTVYP
-600 KIDSLELPY
+600 KIDSLSLPY

-615 DDGKKDV
+615 EDGKKDI
-622 LKINLETSSEDLWNA
+622 LKVELETSLEDLWQG
-637 SLKSSDK
+637 SIKSNKNDV
-644 STKGN
+644 
-649 IVKNLTWQGK
+649 VKNLAWQGK

-664 WDGSDEEGNLVKDGE
+664 WDGSDEEGNLVKDGT
-679 YVFEISCTDKAGN
+679 YQFDISCTDKAGN
-692 KVSKKIEN
+692 KVAKKIEN
-700 IILDTRATKA
+700 IVLDTRVTKA

-721 NGDNVKDLQK
+721 NGDGTKDLQK
-731 LNINATPKDGIESWK
+731 LSINATPKDGIETWK

-755 IAASWSTEDSKN
+755 IAASWSTKDSKD

-784 IKLSD
+784 IKISD
-789 VNIPVPVGSVVE
+789 VTVPVPVGAVVE
-801 GTFIAHLD
+801 GNFVAQLN
-809 LQYVKGDTV
+809 LEYVKGDSV
-818 SVTTSNFICSITP
+818 SVTTSSFVCSITP

-852 DLYIRLKGESSV
+852 DLYIKLKGESSV

-873 KNPQGSGTF
+873 KNPQGSGSF

-894 LIWDGFSDK
+894 LIWDGYSNSG
-903 AELVQSATDYPY
+903 ELVQSATDYPY
-915 LFTATDTLGMT
+915 VFTATDTLGMT

-969 VHGLSSEVIT
+969 VHGLSADVIT
-979 NNERVLQRIAD
+979 NNERVLQRVAD
-990 ILNKFKDYNVV
+990 ILNKFRDYNVV

-1033 KERAEYV
+1033 KDRAEYV
-1040 KSRLIKYGVNE
+1040 KSRLVKYGVNE
-1051 SRLTTDGKGGRFP
+1051 SRLSTEGKGGRYP

>member
-1 MKKIFFILFTL
+1 MKFTKKL
-12 ILSVNFLIAQETTT
+12 ILSLLIFCLSISFVVAQE
-26 DTTSETVSSRID
+26 SIENNVSSRTD

-54 IDIKDKRYISE
+54 LDIKDKRYISE
-65 WSFVI
+65 WSFVV
-70 TDKDGNI
+70 TDKNGNI
-77 LKTIG
+77 LRTIG

-98 FSGEGIKGFFNN
+98 FSGEGIKGFFDNV
-110 LGKTFAPKSGVEVPS
+110 GKTFAPKSGVEVPS

-145 YYLTACDDNDNQSK
+145 YYLSAKDDNDNESRTK
-159 TQTYQVVVDNT
+159 TYSVVVDNT
-170 PPKIELKQPSESEKI
+170 PPQIDLIQPKESEKI

-200 SQEDLWTAKITDV
+200 SEEDLWTAKISDI
-213 SGSTVRN
+213 SGNIVRN
-220 YSWKNS
+220 YSWQNS
-226 SPANISWEGE
+226 SPKNISWEGE
-236 NDNLSPVSEG
+236 NDNLSAVSEG
-246 VYVYEIS
+246 VYIYEVT

-260 TSEKALVTN
+260 TSQKAVVSN
-269 IIYDAVP
+269 IIYDAIP

-288 SPNNDNVKDT
+288 SPNNDNVKDIIS
-298 VKIFP
+298 VFP
-303 SIQNTA
+303 SVQNTS
-309 GLESA
+309 GLMRT
-314 KIEILDKTGKIHR
+314 KIEILDKTGKIYR
-327 KINFDK
+327 TIELDKEKFIN
-333 NDFIE
+333 NE
-338 NKISSIDYDGK
+338 ISSIEYDGK
-349 DDKGFFLFD
+349 DDKGYFLFD
-358 GEYQLAFTAIFN
+358 GEYQLAFSAIFN
-370 NGQEPKMTR
+370 NGQEPKMSR
-379 NIFVDNL
+379 NIIIDNL
-386 APRASLSA
+386 APRASLYA

-403 DGNKDSIVF
+403 DGNKDTITF

-417 SEKLWNAAIVDERGS
+417 SEKLWNASVVDQYGNS
-432 PVKTWS
+432 VKTWS
-438 FGGIPPEQITWDG
+438 FGGIPPEQISWNG
-451 IDDNGN
+451 IDDKGN
-457 LAVDGFYYYVLSATD
+457 LATDGFYYYVLSATD
-472 TAGNTGEYKTENGFE
+472 SAGNIGEYKTENGFE
-487 LDTQKTEIILKTT
+487 LDTQKTEIILKTN
-500 DVAFSPNGDG
+500 DIAFSPNGDG
-510 VKDVMEFTPIIKN
+510 VKDVIEFTPIIKN

-528 RYSLSILDSAG
+528 RYSLSVLDSTG
-539 NVVKMWYDTKNLPS
+539 NVVRMWYDTKNLPAS
-553 VFKWNGLSDEG
+553 FKWNGLSDEG
-564 ERCSDGTYKATL
+564 ERCPDGNYSAIL

-590 QPFTIDTIYP
+590 QSFELDTVYP
-600 KIDSLELPY
+600 KIDSLSLPY

-615 DDGKKDV
+615 EDGKKDI
-622 LKINLETSSEDLWNA
+622 LKVELETSLEDLWQG
-637 SLKSSDK
+637 SIKSNKNDV
-644 STKGN
+644 
-649 IVKNLTWQGK
+649 VKNLAWQGK

-664 WDGSDEEGNLVKDGE
+664 WDGSDEDGNLVKDGT
-679 YVFEISCTDKAGN
+679 YQFDISCTDKAGN
-692 KVSKKIEN
+692 KVAKKIEN
-700 IILDTRATKA
+700 IVLDTRVTKA

-721 NGDNVKDLQK
+721 NGDGTKDLQK
-731 LNINATPKDGIESWK
+731 LSINATPKDGIETWK

-755 IAASWSTEDSKN
+755 IAASWSTKDSKD

-784 IKLSD
+784 IKISD
-789 VNIPVPVGSVVE
+789 VTVPVPVGAVVE
-801 GTFIAHLD
+801 GNFVAQLN
-809 LQYVKGDTV
+809 LEYVKGDSV
-818 SVTTSNFICSITP
+818 SVTTSSFVCSITP

-852 DLYIRLKGESSV
+852 DLYIKLKGESSV

-873 KNPQGSGTF
+873 KNPQGSGSF

-894 LIWDGFSDK
+894 LIWDGYSNSG
-903 AELVQSATDYPY
+903 ELVQSATDYPY
-915 LFTATDTLGMT
+915 VFTATDTLGMT

-969 VHGLSSEVIT
+969 VHGLSADVIT
-979 NNERVLQRIAD
+979 NNERVLQRVAD
-990 ILNKFKDYNVV
+990 ILNKFRDYNVV

-1033 KERAEYV
+1033 KDRAEYV
-1040 KSRLIKYGVNE
+1040 KSRLVKYGVNE
-1051 SRLTTDGKGGRFP
+1051 SRLSTEGKGGRYP

>member
-1 MKKIFFILFTL
+1 MKFTKKL
-12 ILSVNFLIAQETTT
+12 ILSLLIFCLSISFVVAQE
-26 DTTSETVSSRID
+26 SIENNVSSRTD

-54 IDIKDKRYISE
+54 LDIKDKRYISE
-65 WSFVI
+65 WSFVV
-70 TDKDGNI
+70 TDKNGNI
-77 LKTIG
+77 LRTIG

-98 FSGEGIKGFFNN
+98 FSGEGFKGFFDN

-145 YYLTACDDNDNQSK
+145 YYLSAKDDNDNESRTK
-159 TQTYQVVVDNT
+159 TYSVVVDNT
-170 PPKIELKQPSESEKI
+170 PPQIDLIQPKESEKI

-200 SQEDLWTAKITDV
+200 SEEDLWTAKISDI
-213 SGSTVRN
+213 SGNIVRN
-220 YSWKNS
+220 YSWQNS
-226 SPANISWEGE
+226 SPKNISWEGE
-236 NDNLSPVSEG
+236 NDNLSAVSEG
-246 VYVYEIS
+246 VYIYEVT

-260 TSEKALVTN
+260 TSQKAVVSN
-269 IIYDAVP
+269 IIYDAIP

-288 SPNNDNVKDT
+288 SPNNDNVKDIIS
-298 VKIFP
+298 VFP
-303 SIQNTA
+303 SVQNTS
-309 GLESA
+309 GLMRT
-314 KIEILDKTGKIHR
+314 KIEILDKTGKIYR
-327 KINFDK
+327 TIELDKEKFIN
-333 NDFIE
+333 NE
-338 NKISSIDYDGK
+338 ISSIEYDGK
-349 DDKGFFLFD
+349 DDKGYFLFD
-358 GEYQLAFTAIFN
+358 GEYQLAFSAIFN
-370 NGQEPKMTR
+370 NGQEPRMSR
-379 NIFVDNL
+379 NIIIDNL
-386 APRASLSA
+386 APRASLYA

-403 DGNKDSIVF
+403 DGNKDTITF

-417 SEKLWNAAIVDERGS
+417 SEKLWNASVVDQYGNS
-432 PVKTWS
+432 VKTWS
-438 FGGIPPEQITWDG
+438 FGGIPPEQISWNG
-451 IDDNGN
+451 IDDKGN
-457 LAVDGFYYYVLSATD
+457 LATDGFYYYVLSATD
-472 TAGNTGEYKTENGFE
+472 SAGNIGEYKTENGFE
-487 LDTQKTEIILKTT
+487 LDTQKTEIILKTN
-500 DVAFSPNGDG
+500 DIAFSPNGDG
-510 VKDVMEFTPIIKN
+510 VKDVIEFTPIIKN

-528 RYSLSILDSAG
+528 RYSLSVLDSTG
-539 NVVKMWYDTKNLPS
+539 NVVRMWYDTKNLPAS
-553 VFKWNGLSDEG
+553 FKWNGLSDEG
-564 ERCSDGTYKATL
+564 ERCPDGNYSATL

-590 QPFTIDTIYP
+590 QSFELDTVYP
-600 KIDSLELPY
+600 KIDSLSLPY

-615 DDGKKDV
+615 EDGKKDI
-622 LKINLETSSEDLWNA
+622 LKVELETSLEDLWQG
-637 SLKSSDK
+637 SIKSNKNDV
-644 STKGN
+644 
-649 IVKNLTWQGK
+649 VKNLAWQGK

-664 WDGSDEEGNLVKDGE
+664 WDGSDEDGNLVKDGT
-679 YVFEISCTDKAGN
+679 YQFDISCTDKAGN
-692 KVSKKIEN
+692 KVAKRIEN
-700 IILDTRATKA
+700 IVLDTRVTKA

-721 NGDNVKDLQK
+721 NGDGTKDLQK
-731 LNINATPKDGIESWK
+731 LSINATPKDGIEAWK

-755 IAASWSTEDSKN
+755 IAASWSTKDSKD

-784 IKLSD
+784 IKISD
-789 VNIPVPVGSVVE
+789 VTVPVPVGAVVE
-801 GTFIAHLD
+801 GNFVAQLN
-809 LQYVKGDTV
+809 LEYVKGDSV
-818 SVTTSNFICSITP
+818 SVTTSSFVCSITP

-852 DLYIRLKGESSV
+852 DLYIKLKGESSV

-873 KNPQGSGTF
+873 KNPQGSGSF

-894 LIWDGFSDK
+894 LIWDGYSNSG
-903 AELVQSATDYPY
+903 ELVQSATDYPY
-915 LFTATDTLGMT
+915 VFTATDSLGMT
-926 SKVEGFIAVDVLVIR
+926 SKVEGIIAVDVLVIR

-969 VHGLSSEVIT
+969 VHGLSADVIM

-990 ILNKFKDYNVV
+990 ILNKFKEYNVV

-1021 NGQPNIPLVPLS
+1021 NGKPNIPLVPLS
-1033 KERAEYV
+1033 KDRAEYV
-1040 KSRLIKYGVNE
+1040 KSRLVKYGVSEN
-1051 SRLTTDGKGGRFP
+1051 RLTTDGKGGRYP

-1069 DRNVSWKNR
+1069 DRDVSWKNR

>member
-1 MKKIFFILFTL
+1 MKFTKKL
-12 ILSVNFLIAQETTT
+12 ILSLLIFCLSISFVVAQE
-26 DTTSETVSSRID
+26 SIENNVSSRTD

-54 IDIKDKRYISE
+54 LDIKDKRYISE
-65 WSFVI
+65 WSFVV
-70 TDKDGNI
+70 TDKNGNI
-77 LKTIG
+77 LRTIG

-98 FSGEGIKGFFNN
+98 FSGEGFKGFFDN

-145 YYLTACDDNDNQSK
+145 YYLSAKDDNDNESRTK
-159 TQTYQVVVDNT
+159 TYSVVVDNT
-170 PPKIELKQPSESEKI
+170 PPQIDLIQPKESEKI

-200 SQEDLWTAKITDV
+200 SEEDLWTAKISDI
-213 SGSTVRN
+213 SGNIVRN
-220 YSWKNS
+220 YSWQNS
-226 SPANISWEGE
+226 SPKNISWEGE
-236 NDNLSPVSEG
+236 NDNLSAVSEG
-246 VYVYEIS
+246 VYIYEVT

-260 TSEKALVTN
+260 TSQKAVVSN
-269 IIYDAVP
+269 IIYDAIP

-288 SPNNDNVKDT
+288 SPNNDNVKDIIS
-298 VKIFP
+298 VFP
-303 SIQNTA
+303 SVQNTS
-309 GLESA
+309 GLMRT
-314 KIEILDKTGKIHR
+314 KIEILDKTGKIYR
-327 KINFDK
+327 TIELDKEKFIN
-333 NDFIE
+333 NE
-338 NKISSIDYDGK
+338 ISSIKYDGK
-349 DDKGFFLFD
+349 DDKGYFLFD
-358 GEYQLAFTAIFN
+358 GEYQLAFSAIFN
-370 NGQEPKMTR
+370 NGQEPKMSR
-379 NIFVDNL
+379 NIIIDNL
-386 APRASLSA
+386 APRASLYA

-403 DGNKDSIVF
+403 DGNKDTITF

-417 SEKLWNAAIVDERGS
+417 SEKLWNASVVDQYGNS
-432 PVKTWS
+432 VKTWS
-438 FGGIPPEQITWDG
+438 FGGIPPEQISWNG
-451 IDDNGN
+451 IDDKGN
-457 LAVDGFYYYVLSATD
+457 LATDGFYYYVLSATD
-472 TAGNTGEYKTENGFE
+472 SAGNIGEYKTENGFE
-487 LDTQKTEIILKTT
+487 LDTQKTEIILKTN

-510 VKDVMEFTPIIKN
+510 VKDVIEFTPIIKN

-528 RYSLSILDSAG
+528 RYSLSVLDSTG
-539 NVVKMWYDTKNLPS
+539 NVVRMWYDTKNLPAS
-553 VFKWNGLSDEG
+553 FKWNGLSDEG
-564 ERCSDGTYKATL
+564 ERCPDGNYSAIL

-590 QPFTIDTIYP
+590 QSFELDTVYP
-600 KIDSLELPY
+600 KIDSLSLPY

-615 DDGKKDV
+615 EDGKKDI
-622 LKINLETSSEDLWNA
+622 LKVELETSLEDLWQG
-637 SLKSSDK
+637 SIKSNKNDV
-644 STKGN
+644 
-649 IVKNLTWQGK
+649 VKNLAWQGK

-664 WDGSDEEGNLVKDGE
+664 WDGSDEEGNLVKDGT
-679 YVFEISCTDKAGN
+679 YQFDISCTDKAGN
-692 KVSKKIEN
+692 KVAKKIEN
-700 IILDTRATKA
+700 IVLDTRVTKA

-721 NGDNVKDLQK
+721 NGDGTKDLQK
-731 LNINATPKDGIESWK
+731 LSINATPKDGIEAWK

-755 IAASWSTEDSKN
+755 IAASWSTKDSKD

-784 IKLSD
+784 IKISD
-789 VNIPVPVGSVVE
+789 VTVPVPVGAVVE
-801 GTFIAHLD
+801 GNFVAQLN
-809 LQYVKGDTV
+809 LEYVKGDSV
-818 SVTTSNFICSITP
+818 SVTTSSFVCSITP

-852 DLYIRLKGESSV
+852 DLYIKLKGESSV

-873 KNPQGSGTF
+873 KNPQGSGSF

-894 LIWDGFSDK
+894 LIWDGYSNSG
-903 AELVQSATDYPY
+903 ELVQSATDYPY
-915 LFTATDTLGMT
+915 VFTATDTLGMT

-969 VHGLSSEVIT
+969 VHGLSADVIT
-979 NNERVLQRIAD
+979 NNERVLQRVAD
-990 ILNKFKDYNVV
+990 ILNKFRDYNVV

-1033 KERAEYV
+1033 KDRAEYV
-1040 KSRLIKYGVNE
+1040 KSRLVKYGVNE
-1051 SRLTTDGKGGRFP
+1051 SRLSTEGKGGRYP

>member
-1 MKKIFFILFTL
+1 MKFTKKL
-12 ILSVNFLIAQETTT
+12 ILSLLIFCLSISFVVAQE
-26 DTTSETVSSRID
+26 SIENNVSSRTD

-54 IDIKDKRYISE
+54 LDIKDKRYISE
-65 WSFVI
+65 WSFVV
-70 TDKDGNI
+70 TDKNGNI
-77 LKTIG
+77 LRTIG

-98 FSGEGIKGFFNN
+98 FSGEGFKGFFDN

-145 YYLTACDDNDNQSK
+145 YYLSAKDDNDNESRTK
-159 TQTYQVVVDNT
+159 TYSVVVDNT
-170 PPKIELKQPSESEKI
+170 PPQIDLIQPKESEKI
-185 FGAGLKPT
+185 FGAGLKPS
-193 INIKQTG
+193 INIKQSG
-200 SQEDLWTAKITDV
+200 SEEDLWEAKITDV
-213 SGSTVRN
+213 SGNVVRN
-220 YSWKNS
+220 YSWQNS
-226 SPANISWEGE
+226 SPKNISWEGE
-236 NDNLSPVSEG
+236 NDNLSAVSEG
-246 VYVYEIS
+246 VYVYEVT

-260 TSEKALVTN
+260 TSQKAIVSN
-269 IIYDAVP
+269 IIYDAIP

-288 SPNNDNVKDT
+288 SPNNDSVKDT
-298 VKIFP
+298 ISVFP
-303 SIQNTA
+303 SVQNTS
-309 GLESA
+309 GLMST
-314 KIEILDKTGKIHR
+314 KIEILDKTGKIYR
-327 KINFDK
+327 TIELDKEKFIN
-333 NDFIE
+333 NE
-338 NKISSIDYDGK
+338 ISSIEYDGK
-349 DDKGFFLFD
+349 DDKGYFLFD
-358 GEYQLAFTAIFN
+358 GEYQLAFSAIFN
-370 NGQEPKMTR
+370 NGQEPKMSR
-379 NIFVDNL
+379 NIIIDNL
-386 APRASLSA
+386 APRASLYA

-403 DGNKDSIVF
+403 DGNKDTITF

-417 SEKLWNAAIVDERGS
+417 SEKLWNASVVDQYGNS
-432 PVKTWS
+432 VKTWS
-438 FGGIPPEQITWDG
+438 FGGIPPEQISWNG
-451 IDDNGN
+451 IDDKGN
-457 LAVDGFYYYVLSATD
+457 LATDGFYYYVLSATD
-472 TAGNTGEYKTENGFE
+472 SAGNIGEYKTENGFE
-487 LDTQKTEIILKTT
+487 LDTQKTEIILKTN

-510 VKDVMEFTPIIKN
+510 VKDVLEFTPIIKN

-528 RYSLSILDSAG
+528 RYSLSIMDSTG
-539 NVVKMWYDTKNLPS
+539 YVVKMWYDSKNLPS

-564 ERCSDGTYKATL
+564 ERCSDGNYTATL
-576 QTISKNGSEALAST
+576 QTISKNGSEAFATT
-590 QPFTIDTIYP
+590 QPFTLDTVYP
-600 KIDSLELPY
+600 KIDSLNLPY
-609 LTFSPN
+609 LAFSPN
-615 DDGKKDV
+615 EDGKKDV
-622 LKINLETSSEDLWNA
+622 LKVELETSNEDLWQG
-637 SLKSSDK
+637 SIKS
-644 STKGN
+644 N
-649 IVKNLTWQGK
+649 KNEVVQNLAWQGK

-664 WDGSDEEGNLVKDGE
+664 WNGTDEEGNLVKDGT
-679 YVFEISCTDKAGN
+679 YQFEISCTDKAGN
-692 KVSKKIEN
+692 KVAKKIDN
-700 IILDTRATKA
+700 IQMDTRSVKA
-710 YFTAD
+710 YITSE

-721 NGDNVKDLQK
+721 NADGTKDAQK
-731 LNINATPKDGIESWK
+731 LSIRTNLTEGIESWK
-746 VSILDGSGK
+746 VSVLDSTGK
-755 IAASWSTEDSKN
+755 SVASWSNEDTKD

-776 KVNQEGYS
+776 TVNKEGYS
-784 IKLSD
+784 I
-789 VNIPVPVGSVVE
+789 NISNVTVPVPVGSVVE
-801 GTFIAHLD
+801 GNFIAQLN
-809 LQYVKGDTV
+809 LKYVKGDEI
-818 SVTTSNFICSITP
+818 SATTSSFICSITP

-864 PLASWSFEI
+864 PLTSWSFEI

-894 LIWDGFSDK
+894 LIWDGYSDS

-915 LFTATDTLGMT
+915 VFTATDSLGMT

-969 VHGLSSEVIT
+969 KYGLDEDVIT
-979 NNERVLQRIAD
+979 NNERVLQRVAD
-990 ILNKFKDYNVV
+990 ILNKFKEYNVV

-1033 KERAEYV
+1033 KDRAEYV
-1040 KSRLIKYGVNE
+1040 KSRLVKYGVNE
-1051 SRLTTDGKGGRFP
+1051 NRLTTDGKGGRYP

>member
-1 MKKIFFILFTL
+1 MKFTKKL
-12 ILSVNFLIAQETTT
+12 ILSLLIFCLSISFVVAQE
-26 DTTSETVSSRID
+26 SIENNVSSRTD

-54 IDIKDKRYISE
+54 LDIKDKRYISE
-65 WSFVI
+65 WSFVV
-70 TDKDGNI
+70 TDKNGNI
-77 LKTIG
+77 LRTIG

-98 FSGEGIKGFFNN
+98 FSGEGFKGFFDN
-110 LGKTFAPKSGVEVPS
+110 LGKTFAPKSGVEVPT

-145 YYLTACDDNDNQSK
+145 YYLSAKDDNDNESRTK
-159 TQTYQVVVDNT
+159 TYSVVVDNT
-170 PPKIELKQPSESEKI
+170 PPQIDLIQPNESEKI

-200 SQEDLWTAKITDV
+200 SEEDLWTAKISDI
-213 SGSTVRN
+213 SGNIVRN
-220 YSWKNS
+220 YSWQNS
-226 SPANISWEGE
+226 SPKNISWEGE
-236 NDNLSPVSEG
+236 NDNLSAVSEG
-246 VYVYEIS
+246 VYIYEVT

-260 TSEKALVTN
+260 TSQKAVVSN
-269 IIYDAVP
+269 IIYDAIP

-288 SPNNDNVKDT
+288 SPNNDNVKDIIS
-298 VKIFP
+298 VFP
-303 SIQNTA
+303 SVQNTS
-309 GLESA
+309 GLMRT
-314 KIEILDKTGKIHR
+314 KIEILDKTGKIYR
-327 KINFDK
+327 TIELDKEKFIN
-333 NDFIE
+333 NE
-338 NKISSIDYDGK
+338 ISSIEYDGK
-349 DDKGFFLFD
+349 DDKGYFLFD
-358 GEYQLAFTAIFN
+358 GEYQLAFSAIFN
-370 NGQEPKMTR
+370 NGQEPKMSR
-379 NIFVDNL
+379 NIIIDNL
-386 APRASLSA
+386 APRASLYA

-403 DGNKDSIVF
+403 DGNKDTITF

-417 SEKLWNAAIVDERGS
+417 SEKLWNASVVDQYGNS
-432 PVKTWS
+432 VKTWS
-438 FGGIPPEQITWDG
+438 FGGIPPEQISWNG
-451 IDDNGN
+451 IDDKGN
-457 LAVDGFYYYVLSATD
+457 LATDGFYYYVLSATD
-472 TAGNTGEYKTENGFE
+472 SAGNIGEYKTENGFE
-487 LDTQKTEIILKTT
+487 LDTQKTEIILKTN
-500 DVAFSPNGDG
+500 DIAFSPNGDG
-510 VKDVMEFTPIIKN
+510 VKDVIEFTPIIKN

-528 RYSLSILDSAG
+528 RYSLSVLDSTG
-539 NVVKMWYDTKNLPS
+539 NVVRMWYDTKNLPAS
-553 VFKWNGLSDEG
+553 FKWNGLSDEG
-564 ERCSDGTYKATL
+564 ERCPDGNYSAIL

-590 QPFTIDTIYP
+590 QSFELDTVYP
-600 KIDSLELPY
+600 KIDSLSLPY

-615 DDGKKDV
+615 EDGKKDI
-622 LKINLETSSEDLWNA
+622 LKVELETSLEDLWQG
-637 SLKSSDK
+637 SIKSNKNDV
-644 STKGN
+644 
-649 IVKNLTWQGK
+649 VKNLAWQGK

-664 WDGSDEEGNLVKDGE
+664 WDGSDEEGNLVKDGT
-679 YVFEISCTDKAGN
+679 YQFDISCTDKAGN
-692 KVSKKIEN
+692 KVAKKIEN
-700 IILDTRATKA
+700 IVLDTRVTKA

-721 NGDNVKDLQK
+721 NGDGTKDLQK
-731 LNINATPKDGIESWK
+731 LSINATPKDGIETWK

-755 IAASWSTEDSKN
+755 IAASWSTKDSKD

-784 IKLSD
+784 IKISD
-789 VNIPVPVGSVVE
+789 VTVPVPVGAVVE
-801 GTFIAHLD
+801 GNFVAQLN
-809 LQYVKGDTV
+809 LEYVKGDSV
-818 SVTTSNFICSITP
+818 SVTTSSFVCSITP

-852 DLYIRLKGESSV
+852 DLYIKLKGESSV

-873 KNPQGSGTF
+873 KNPQGSGSF

-894 LIWDGFSDK
+894 LIWDGYSNSG
-903 AELVQSATDYPY
+903 ELVQSATDYPY
-915 LFTATDTLGMT
+915 VFTATDTLGMT

-969 VHGLSSEVIT
+969 VHGLSADVIT
-979 NNERVLQRIAD
+979 NNERVLQRVAD
-990 ILNKFKDYNVV
+990 ILNKFRDYNVV

-1033 KERAEYV
+1033 KDRAEYV
-1040 KSRLIKYGVNE
+1040 KSRLVKYGVNE
-1051 SRLTTDGKGGRFP
+1051 SRLSTEGKGGRYP

>member
-1 MKKIFFILFTL
+1 MKFTKKL
-12 ILSVNFLIAQETTT
+12 ILSLLILALSISFVLAQENTE
-26 DTTSETVSSRID
+26 SNVSARID

-54 IDIKDKRYISE
+54 LDIKDKRYISE

-70 TDKDGNI
+70 TDKNDNI
-77 LKTIG
+77 LRTIG

-98 FSGEGIKGFFNN
+98 FSGEGIKGFFDNV
-110 LGKTFAPKSGVEVPS
+110 GKTFAPKSGVEVPE

-145 YYLTACDDNDNQSK
+145 YYLTASDDNENTSRTK
-159 TQTYQVVVDNT
+159 TYQVVVDNT
-170 PPKIELKQPSESEKI
+170 PPQIDLIQPNESEKI

-193 INIKQTG
+193 INIKQSG
-200 SQEDLWTAKITDV
+200 SAEDLWTAKITDA
-213 SGSTVRN
+213 SGNIVRN
-220 YSWKNS
+220 YSWKDE
-226 SPANISWEGE
+226 SPKNISWEGE
-236 NDNLSPVSEG
+236 NDSLSPVKEG

-260 TSEKALVTN
+260 TSQKAIVSN
-269 IIYDAVP
+269 IIYDAIP

-298 VKIFP
+298 ISIFP
-303 SIQNTA
+303 TIPNTD
-309 GLESA
+309 GLVQS
-314 KIEILDKTGKIHR
+314 KIEILDKSGKICK
-327 KINFDK
+327 KIELDANK
-333 NDFIE
+333 FINNE
-338 NKISSIDYDGK
+338 ISSIDYDGK
-349 DDKGFFLFD
+349 DGNGQYLFD

-379 NIFVDNL
+379 NIIVDNL
-386 APRASLSA
+386 APRASLTA

-403 DGNKDSIVF
+403 DGNKDSITF
-412 VQTAS
+412 VQTAT
-417 SEKLWNAAIVDERGS
+417 SEKLWNASIVDQYGNS
-432 PVKTWS
+432 VKTWS
-438 FGGIPPEQITWDG
+438 FGGIPPEKITWDG
-451 IDDNGN
+451 IDDKGN
-457 LAVDGFYYYVLSATD
+457 LSTDGFYYYVLSATD
-472 TAGNTGEYKTENGFE
+472 SAGNTGTYKTENGFE
-487 LDTQKTEIILKTT
+487 LDTQKTEVMLKTNN
-500 DVAFSPNGDG
+500 VAFSPNGDG
-510 VKDVMEFTPIIKN
+510 VQDVIEFTPIIKN

-528 RYSLSILDSAG
+528 RYSLSIMDSTG
-539 NVVKMWYDTKNLPS
+539 YVVKMWYDSKNLPS

-564 ERCSDGTYKATL
+564 ERCSDGNYTATL
-576 QTISKNGSEALAST
+576 QTISKNGSEAFATT
-590 QPFTIDTIYP
+590 QPFTLDTVYP
-600 KIDSLELPY
+600 KIDSLTLPY
-609 LTFSPN
+609 LAFSPN
-615 DDGKKDV
+615 EDGKKDV
-622 LKINLETSSEDLWNA
+622 LKVELETSSEDLWQG
-637 SLKSSDK
+637 SIKSNK
-644 STKGN
+644 N
-649 IVKNLTWQGK
+649 EVVQNLTWQGK

-664 WDGSDEEGNLVKDGE
+664 WNGTDEEGNLVKDGT
-679 YVFEISCTDKAGN
+679 YQFEISCTDKAGN
-692 KVSKKIEN
+692 KVSKKIDN
-700 IILDTRATKA
+700 IKMDTRSVKA
-710 YFTAD
+710 YITSD

-721 NGDNVKDLQK
+721 NGDGTKDVQK
-731 LNINATPKDGIESWK
+731 LSIRTNLTEGIESWN
-746 VSILDGSGK
+746 VSVLDSTGK
-755 IAASWSTEDSKN
+755 SVASWSNEDTKD

-776 KVNQEGYS
+776 KVNKEGYS
-784 IKLSD
+784 I
-789 VNIPVPVGSVVE
+789 NISSVKVPVPVGSVVE
-801 GTFIAHLD
+801 GNFIAQLN
-809 LQYVKGDTV
+809 LKYVKGDEL
-818 SVTTSNFICSITP
+818 SATTSSFICSITP

-864 PLASWSFEI
+864 PLTSWSFEI
-873 KNPQGSGTF
+873 KNPQGSGSF

-894 LIWDGFSDK
+894 LIWDGYSDS

-915 LFTATDTLGMT
+915 VFTATDSLGMT
-926 SKVEGFIAVDVLVIR
+926 SKVEGIIAVDVLVIR

-969 VHGLSSEVIT
+969 KYGLDEDVIT
-979 NNERVLQRIAD
+979 NNERVLQRVAD
-990 ILNKFKDYNVV
+990 ILNKFKEYNVV

-1033 KERAEYV
+1033 KDRAEYV
-1040 KSRLIKYGVNE
+1040 KQRLVKYGVNE
-1051 SRLTTDGKGGRFP
+1051 SRLTTDGKGGRYP

>member
-1 MKKIFFILFTL
+1 MKFTKKL
-12 ILSVNFLIAQETTT
+12 ILSLLIFCLSISFVVAQE
-26 DTTSETVSSRID
+26 SIENNVSSRTD

-54 IDIKDKRYISE
+54 LDIKDKRYISE
-65 WSFVI
+65 WSFVV
-70 TDKDGNI
+70 TDKNGNI
-77 LKTIG
+77 LRTIG

-98 FSGEGIKGFFNN
+98 FSGEGFKGFFDN

-145 YYLTACDDNDNQSK
+145 YYLSAKDDNDNESRTK
-159 TQTYQVVVDNT
+159 TYSVVVDNT
-170 PPKIELKQPSESEKI
+170 PPQIDLIQPNESEKI

-200 SQEDLWTAKITDV
+200 SEEDLWTAKISDI
-213 SGSTVRN
+213 SGSVVRN
-220 YSWKNS
+220 YSWKNT
-226 SPANISWEGE
+226 SPKNISWEGE
-236 NDNLSPVSEG
+236 NDNLSAVSEG
-246 VYVYEIS
+246 VYIYEVT

-260 TSEKALVTN
+260 TSQKAVVSN
-269 IIYDAVP
+269 IIYDAIP

-288 SPNNDNVKDT
+288 SPNNDNVKDIIS
-298 VKIFP
+298 VFP
-303 SIQNTA
+303 SVQNTS
-309 GLESA
+309 GLMRT
-314 KIEILDKTGKIHR
+314 KIEILDKTGKIYR
-327 KINFDK
+327 TIELDKEKFIN
-333 NDFIE
+333 NE
-338 NKISSIDYDGK
+338 ISSIEYDGK
-349 DDKGFFLFD
+349 DDKGYFLFD

-370 NGQEPKMTR
+370 NGQEPKMSR
-379 NIFVDNL
+379 NIIIDNL
-386 APRASLSA
+386 APRASLYA

-403 DGNKDSIVF
+403 DGNKDTITF

-417 SEKLWNAAIVDERGS
+417 SEKLWNASVVDQYGNS
-432 PVKTWS
+432 VKTWS
-438 FGGIPPEQITWDG
+438 FGGIPPEQISWNG
-451 IDDNGN
+451 IDDKGN
-457 LAVDGFYYYVLSATD
+457 LATDGFYYYVLSATD
-472 TAGNTGEYKTENGFE
+472 SAGNIGEYKTENGFE
-487 LDTQKTEIILKTT
+487 LDTQKTEIILKTN
-500 DVAFSPNGDG
+500 DIAFSPNGDG
-510 VKDVMEFTPIIKN
+510 VKDVIEFTPIIKN

-528 RYSLSILDSAG
+528 RYSLSVLDSTG
-539 NVVKMWYDTKNLPS
+539 NVVRMWYDTKNLPAS
-553 VFKWNGLSDEG
+553 FKWNGLSDEG
-564 ERCSDGTYKATL
+564 ERCPDGNYSAIL

-590 QPFTIDTIYP
+590 QSFELDTVYP
-600 KIDSLELPY
+600 KIDSLSLPY

-615 DDGKKDV
+615 EDGKKDI
-622 LKINLETSSEDLWNA
+622 LKVELETSLEDLWQG
-637 SLKSSDK
+637 SIKSNKNDV
-644 STKGN
+644 
-649 IVKNLTWQGK
+649 VKNLAWQGK

-664 WDGSDEEGNLVKDGE
+664 WDGSDEEGNLVKDGT
-679 YVFEISCTDKAGN
+679 YQFDISCTDKAGN
-692 KVSKKIEN
+692 KVAKKIEN
-700 IILDTRATKA
+700 IVLDTRVTKA

-721 NGDNVKDLQK
+721 NGDGTKDLQK
-731 LNINATPKDGIESWK
+731 LSINATPKDGIEAWK

-755 IAASWSTEDSKN
+755 IAASWSTKDSKD

-784 IKLSD
+784 IKISD
-789 VNIPVPVGSVVE
+789 VTVPVPVGAVVE
-801 GTFIAHLD
+801 GNFVAQLN
-809 LQYVKGDTV
+809 LEYVKGDSV
-818 SVTTSNFICSITP
+818 SVTTSSFVCSITP

-852 DLYIRLKGESSV
+852 DLYIKLKGESSV

-873 KNPQGSGTF
+873 KNPQGSGSF

-894 LIWDGFSDK
+894 LIWDGYSNSG
-903 AELVQSATDYPY
+903 ELVQSATDYPY
-915 LFTATDTLGMT
+915 VFTATDTLGMT

-969 VHGLSSEVIT
+969 VHGLSADVIT
-979 NNERVLQRIAD
+979 NNERVLQRVAD
-990 ILNKFKDYNVV
+990 ILNKFRDYNVV

-1033 KERAEYV
+1033 KDRAEYV
-1040 KSRLIKYGVNE
+1040 KSRLVKYGVNE
-1051 SRLTTDGKGGRFP
+1051 SRLSTEGKGGRYP

>member
-1 MKKIFFILFTL
+1 MKFTKKL
-12 ILSVNFLIAQETTT
+12 ILSLLIFCLSISFVVAQE
-26 DTTSETVSSRID
+26 SIENNVSSRTD

-54 IDIKDKRYISE
+54 LDIKDKRYISE
-65 WSFVI
+65 WSFVV
-70 TDKDGNI
+70 TDKNGNI
-77 LKTIG
+77 LRTIG

-98 FSGEGIKGFFNN
+98 FSGEGFKGFFDN

-145 YYLTACDDNDNQSK
+145 YYLSAKDDNDNESRTK
-159 TQTYQVVVDNT
+159 TYSVVVDNT
-170 PPKIELKQPSESEKI
+170 PPQIDLIQPKESEKI

-200 SQEDLWTAKITDV
+200 SEEDLWTAKISDI
-213 SGSTVRN
+213 SGNIVRN
-220 YSWKNS
+220 YSWQNS
-226 SPANISWEGE
+226 SPKNISWEGE
-236 NDNLSPVSEG
+236 NDNLSAVSEG
-246 VYVYEIS
+246 VYIYEVT

-260 TSEKALVTN
+260 TSQKAVVSN
-269 IIYDAVP
+269 IIYDAIP

-288 SPNNDNVKDT
+288 SPNNDNVKDIIS
-298 VKIFP
+298 VFP
-303 SIQNTA
+303 SVQNTS
-309 GLESA
+309 GLMRT
-314 KIEILDKTGKIHR
+314 KIEILDKTGKIYR
-327 KINFDK
+327 TIELDKEKFIN
-333 NDFIE
+333 NE
-338 NKISSIDYDGK
+338 ISSIEYDGK
-349 DDKGFFLFD
+349 DDKGYFLFD
-358 GEYQLAFTAIFN
+358 GEYQLAFSAIFN
-370 NGQEPKMTR
+370 NGQEPRMSR
-379 NIFVDNL
+379 NIIIDNL
-386 APRASLSA
+386 APRASLYA

-403 DGNKDSIVF
+403 DGNKDTITF

-417 SEKLWNAAIVDERGS
+417 SEKLWNASVVDQYGNS
-432 PVKTWS
+432 VKTWS
-438 FGGIPPEQITWDG
+438 FGGIPPEQISWNG
-451 IDDNGN
+451 IDDKGN
-457 LAVDGFYYYVLSATD
+457 LATDGFYYYVLSATD
-472 TAGNTGEYKTENGFE
+472 SAGNIGEYKTENGFE
-487 LDTQKTEIILKTT
+487 LDTQKTEIILKTN
-500 DVAFSPNGDG
+500 DIAFSPNGDG
-510 VKDVMEFTPIIKN
+510 VKDVIEFTPIIKN

-528 RYSLSILDSAG
+528 RYSLSVLDSTG
-539 NVVKMWYDTKNLPS
+539 NVVRMWYDTKNLPAS
-553 VFKWNGLSDEG
+553 FKWNGLSDEG
-564 ERCSDGTYKATL
+564 ERCPDGNYSAIL

-590 QPFTIDTIYP
+590 QSFELDTVYP
-600 KIDSLELPY
+600 KIDSLSLPY

-615 DDGKKDV
+615 EDGKKDI
-622 LKINLETSSEDLWNA
+622 LKVELETSLEDLWQG
-637 SLKSSDK
+637 SIKSNKNDV
-644 STKGN
+644 
-649 IVKNLTWQGK
+649 VKNLAWQGK

-664 WDGSDEEGNLVKDGE
+664 WDGSDEEGNLVKDGT
-679 YVFEISCTDKAGN
+679 YQFDISCTDKAGN
-692 KVSKKIEN
+692 KVAKKIEN
-700 IILDTRATKA
+700 IVLDTRVTKA

-721 NGDNVKDLQK
+721 NGDGTKDLQK
-731 LNINATPKDGIESWK
+731 LSINATPKDGIETWK

-755 IAASWSTEDSKN
+755 IAASWSTKDSKD

-784 IKLSD
+784 IKISD
-789 VNIPVPVGSVVE
+789 VTVPVPVGAVVE
-801 GTFIAHLD
+801 GNFVAQLN
-809 LQYVKGDTV
+809 LEYVKGDSV
-818 SVTTSNFICSITP
+818 SVTTSSFVCSITP

-852 DLYIRLKGESSV
+852 DLYIKLKGESSV
-864 PLASWSFEI
+864 PLSSWSFEI
-873 KNPQGSGTF
+873 KNPQGSGSF

-894 LIWDGFSDK
+894 LIWDGYSNSG
-903 AELVQSATDYPY
+903 ELVQSATDYPY
-915 LFTATDTLGMT
+915 VFTATDTLGMT

-969 VHGLSSEVIT
+969 VHGLSADVIT
-979 NNERVLQRIAD
+979 NNERVLQRVAD
-990 ILNKFKDYNVV
+990 ILNKFRDYNVV

-1033 KERAEYV
+1033 KDRAEYV
-1040 KSRLIKYGVNE
+1040 KSRLVKYGVNE
-1051 SRLTTDGKGGRFP
+1051 SRLSTEGKGGRYP

>member
-1 MKKIFFILFTL
+1 MEFTKKL
-12 ILSVNFLIAQETTT
+12 ILSLLIFGLSISFALAQDNTENN
-26 DTTSETVSSRID
+26 VSTRIE

-54 IDIKDKRYISE
+54 LDIKDKRYISE

-70 TDKDGNI
+70 TDKNGNI
-77 LKTIG
+77 LRTIG

-98 FSGEGIKGFFNN
+98 FSGEGFKGFFDN

-145 YYLTACDDNDNQSK
+145 YYLSAKDDNDNESRTK
-159 TQTYQVVVDNT
+159 TYSVVVDNT
-170 PPKIELKQPSESEKI
+170 PPQIDLIQPKESEKI

-200 SQEDLWTAKITDV
+200 SEEDLWTAKISDI
-213 SGSTVRN
+213 SGNIVRN
-220 YSWKNS
+220 YSWQNS
-226 SPANISWEGE
+226 SPKNISWEGE
-236 NDNLSPVSEG
+236 NDNLSAVSEG
-246 VYVYEIS
+246 VYIYEVT

-260 TSEKALVTN
+260 TSQKAVVSN
-269 IIYDAVP
+269 IIYDAIP

-288 SPNNDNVKDT
+288 SPNNDNVKDIIS
-298 VKIFP
+298 VFP
-303 SIQNTA
+303 SVQNTS
-309 GLESA
+309 GLMRT
-314 KIEILDKTGKIHR
+314 KIEILDKTGKIYR
-327 KINFDK
+327 TIELDKEKFIN
-333 NDFIE
+333 NE
-338 NKISSIDYDGK
+338 ISSIEYDGK
-349 DDKGFFLFD
+349 DDKGYFLFD
-358 GEYQLAFTAIFN
+358 GEYQLAFSAIFN
-370 NGQEPKMTR
+370 NGQEPKMSR
-379 NIFVDNL
+379 NIIIDNL
-386 APRASLSA
+386 APRASLYA

-403 DGNKDSIVF
+403 DGNKDTITF

-417 SEKLWNAAIVDERGS
+417 SEKLWNASVVDQYGNS
-432 PVKTWS
+432 VKTWS
-438 FGGIPPEQITWDG
+438 FGGIPPEQISWNG
-451 IDDNGN
+451 IDDKGN
-457 LAVDGFYYYVLSATD
+457 LATDGFYYYVLSATD
-472 TAGNTGEYKTENGFE
+472 SAGNIGEYKTENGFE
-487 LDTQKTEIILKTT
+487 LDTQKTEIILKTN
-500 DVAFSPNGDG
+500 DIAFSPNGDG
-510 VKDVMEFTPIIKN
+510 VKDVIEFTPIIKN

-528 RYSLSILDSAG
+528 RYSLSVLDSTG
-539 NVVKMWYDTKNLPS
+539 NVVRMWYDTKNLPAS
-553 VFKWNGLSDEG
+553 FKWNGLSDEG
-564 ERCSDGTYKATL
+564 ERCPDGNYSAIL

-590 QPFTIDTIYP
+590 QSFELDTVYP
-600 KIDSLELPY
+600 KIDSLSLPY

-615 DDGKKDV
+615 EDGKKDI
-622 LKINLETSSEDLWNA
+622 LKVELETSLEDLWQG
-637 SLKSSDK
+637 SIKSNKNDV
-644 STKGN
+644 
-649 IVKNLTWQGK
+649 VKNLAWQGK

-664 WDGSDEEGNLVKDGE
+664 WDGSDEEGNLVKDGT
-679 YVFEISCTDKAGN
+679 YQFDISCTDKAGN
-692 KVSKKIEN
+692 KVAKKIEN
-700 IILDTRATKA
+700 IVLDTRVTKA

-721 NGDNVKDLQK
+721 NGDGTKDLQK
-731 LNINATPKDGIESWK
+731 LSINATPKDGIEAWK

-755 IAASWSTEDSKN
+755 IAASWSTKDSKD

-784 IKLSD
+784 IKISD
-789 VNIPVPVGSVVE
+789 VTVPVPVGAVVE
-801 GTFIAHLD
+801 GNFVAQLN
-809 LQYVKGDTV
+809 LEYVKGDSV
-818 SVTTSNFICSITP
+818 SVTTSSFVCSITP

-852 DLYIRLKGESSV
+852 DLYIKLKGESSV

-873 KNPQGSGTF
+873 KNPQGSGSF

-894 LIWDGFSDK
+894 LIWDGYSNSG
-903 AELVQSATDYPY
+903 ELVQSATDYPY
-915 LFTATDTLGMT
+915 VFTATDTLGMT

-969 VHGLSSEVIT
+969 VHGLSADVIT
-979 NNERVLQRIAD
+979 NNERVLQRVAD
-990 ILNKFKDYNVV
+990 ILNKFRDYNVV

-1033 KERAEYV
+1033 KDRAEYV
-1040 KSRLIKYGVNE
+1040 KSRLVKYGVNE
-1051 SRLTTDGKGGRFP
+1051 SRLSTEGKGGRYP

>member
-1 MKKIFFILFTL
+1 MKFTKKL
-12 ILSVNFLIAQETTT
+12 ILSLLIFCLSISFVVAQE
-26 DTTSETVSSRID
+26 SIENNVSSRTD

-54 IDIKDKRYISE
+54 LDIKDKRYISE
-65 WSFVI
+65 WSFVV
-70 TDKDGNI
+70 TDKNGNI
-77 LKTIG
+77 LRTIG

-98 FSGEGIKGFFNN
+98 FSGEGFKGFFDN
-110 LGKTFAPKSGVEVPS
+110 LGKTFAPKSGVEVPT

-145 YYLTACDDNDNQSK
+145 YYLSAKDDNDNESRTK
-159 TQTYQVVVDNT
+159 TYSVVVDNT
-170 PPKIELKQPSESEKI
+170 PPQIDLIQPKESEKI

-200 SQEDLWTAKITDV
+200 SEEDLWTAKISDI
-213 SGSTVRN
+213 SGNIVRN
-220 YSWKNS
+220 YSWQNS
-226 SPANISWEGE
+226 SPKNISWEGE
-236 NDNLSPVSEG
+236 NDNLSAVSEG
-246 VYVYEIS
+246 VYIYEVT

-260 TSEKALVTN
+260 TSQKAVVSN
-269 IIYDAVP
+269 IIYDAIP

-298 VKIFP
+298 ISVFP
-303 SIQNTA
+303 SVQNTS
-309 GLESA
+309 GLMST
-314 KIEILDKTGKIHR
+314 KIEILDKTGKIYR
-327 KINFDK
+327 TIELDKEKFIN
-333 NDFIE
+333 NE
-338 NKISSIDYDGK
+338 ISSIEYDGK
-349 DDKGFFLFD
+349 DDKGYFLFD
-358 GEYQLAFTAIFN
+358 GEYQLAFSAIFN
-370 NGQEPKMTR
+370 NGQEPKMSR
-379 NIFVDNL
+379 NIIIDNL
-386 APRASLSA
+386 APRASLYA

-403 DGNKDSIVF
+403 DGNKDTITF

-417 SEKLWNAAIVDERGS
+417 SEKLWNASVVDQYGNS
-432 PVKTWS
+432 VKTWS
-438 FGGIPPEQITWDG
+438 FGGIPPEQISWNG
-451 IDDNGN
+451 IDDKGN
-457 LAVDGFYYYVLSATD
+457 LATDGFYYYVLSATD
-472 TAGNTGEYKTENGFE
+472 SAGNIGEYKTENGFE
-487 LDTQKTEIILKTT
+487 LDTQKTEIILKTN
-500 DVAFSPNGDG
+500 DIAFSPNGDG
-510 VKDVMEFTPIIKN
+510 VKDVIEFTPIIKN

-528 RYSLSILDSAG
+528 RYSLSVLDSTG
-539 NVVKMWYDTKNLPS
+539 NVVRMWYDTKNLPAS
-553 VFKWNGLSDEG
+553 FKWNGLSDEG
-564 ERCSDGTYKATL
+564 ERCPDGNYSAIL

-590 QPFTIDTIYP
+590 QSFELDTVYP
-600 KIDSLELPY
+600 KIDSLSLPY

-615 DDGKKDV
+615 EDGKKDI
-622 LKINLETSSEDLWNA
+622 LKVELETSLEDLWQG
-637 SLKSSDK
+637 SIKSNKNDV
-644 STKGN
+644 
-649 IVKNLTWQGK
+649 VKNLAWQGK

-664 WDGSDEEGNLVKDGE
+664 WDGSDEEGNLVKDGT
-679 YVFEISCTDKAGN
+679 YQFDISCTDKAGN
-692 KVSKKIEN
+692 KVAKKIEN
-700 IILDTRATKA
+700 IVLDTRVTKA

-721 NGDNVKDLQK
+721 NGDGTKDLQK
-731 LNINATPKDGIESWK
+731 LSINATPKDGIEAWK

-755 IAASWSTEDSKN
+755 IAASWSTKDSKD

-784 IKLSD
+784 IKISD
-789 VNIPVPVGSVVE
+789 VTVPVPVGAVVE
-801 GTFIAHLD
+801 GNFVAQLN
-809 LQYVKGDTV
+809 LEYVKGDSV
-818 SVTTSNFICSITP
+818 SVTTSSFVCSITP

-852 DLYIRLKGESSV
+852 DLYIKLKGESSV

-873 KNPQGSGTF
+873 KNPQGSGSF

-894 LIWDGFSDK
+894 LIWDGYSNSG
-903 AELVQSATDYPY
+903 ELVQSATDYPY
-915 LFTATDTLGMT
+915 VFTATDTLGMT

-969 VHGLSSEVIT
+969 VHGLAADVIT
-979 NNERVLQRIAD
+979 NNERVLQRVAD
-990 ILNKFKDYNVV
+990 ILNKFRDYNVV

-1033 KERAEYV
+1033 KDRAEYV
-1040 KSRLIKYGVNE
+1040 KSRLVKYGVNE
-1051 SRLTTDGKGGRFP
+1051 SRLTTDGKGGRYP

>member
-1 MKKIFFILFTL
+1 MKFTKKL
-12 ILSVNFLIAQETTT
+12 ILSLLIFCLSISFVVAQE
-26 DTTSETVSSRID
+26 SIENNVSSRTD

-54 IDIKDKRYISE
+54 LDIKDKRYISE
-65 WSFVI
+65 WSFVV
-70 TDKDGNI
+70 TDKNGNI
-77 LKTIG
+77 LRTIG

-98 FSGEGIKGFFNN
+98 FSGEGFKGFFDN

-145 YYLTACDDNDNQSK
+145 YYLTAKDDNDNESRTK
-159 TQTYQVVVDNT
+159 TYSVVVDNT
-170 PPKIELKQPSESEKI
+170 PPQIDLIQPKESEKI

-200 SQEDLWTAKITDV
+200 SEEDLWTAKISDI
-213 SGSTVRN
+213 SGNIVRN
-220 YSWKNS
+220 YSWQNS
-226 SPANISWEGE
+226 SPKNISWEGE
-236 NDNLSPVSEG
+236 NDNLSAVSEG
-246 VYVYEIS
+246 VYIYEVT

-260 TSEKALVTN
+260 TSQKAVVSN
-269 IIYDAVP
+269 IIYDAIP

-288 SPNNDNVKDT
+288 SPNNDNVKDIIS
-298 VKIFP
+298 VFP
-303 SIQNTA
+303 SVQNTS
-309 GLESA
+309 GLMRT
-314 KIEILDKTGKIHR
+314 KIEILDKTGKIYR
-327 KINFDK
+327 TIELDKEKFIN
-333 NDFIE
+333 NE
-338 NKISSIDYDGK
+338 ISSIEYDGK
-349 DDKGFFLFD
+349 DDKGYFLFD
-358 GEYQLAFTAIFN
+358 GEYQLAFSAIFN
-370 NGQEPKMTR
+370 NGQEPKMSR
-379 NIFVDNL
+379 NIIIDNL
-386 APRASLSA
+386 APRASLYA

-403 DGNKDSIVF
+403 DGNKDTITF

-417 SEKLWNAAIVDERGS
+417 SEKLWNASVVDQYGNS
-432 PVKTWS
+432 VKTWS
-438 FGGIPPEQITWDG
+438 FGGIPPEQISWNG
-451 IDDNGN
+451 IDDKGN
-457 LAVDGFYYYVLSATD
+457 LATDGFYYYVLSATD
-472 TAGNTGEYKTENGFE
+472 SAGNIGEYKTENGFE
-487 LDTQKTEIILKTT
+487 LDTQKTEIILKTN
-500 DVAFSPNGDG
+500 DIAFSPNGDG
-510 VKDVMEFTPIIKN
+510 VKDVIEFTPIIKN

-528 RYSLSILDSAG
+528 RYSLSVLDSTG
-539 NVVKMWYDTKNLPS
+539 NVVRMWYDTKNLPAS
-553 VFKWNGLSDEG
+553 FKWNGLSDEG
-564 ERCSDGTYKATL
+564 ERCPDGNYSAIL

-590 QPFTIDTIYP
+590 QSFELDTVYP
-600 KIDSLELPY
+600 KIDSLSLPY

-615 DDGKKDV
+615 EDGKKDI
-622 LKINLETSSEDLWNA
+622 LKVELETSLEDLWQG
-637 SLKSSDK
+637 SIKSNKNDV
-644 STKGN
+644 
-649 IVKNLTWQGK
+649 VKNLAWQGK

-664 WDGSDEEGNLVKDGE
+664 WDGSDEEGNLVKDGT
-679 YVFEISCTDKAGN
+679 YQFDISCTDKAGN
-692 KVSKKIEN
+692 KVAKKIEN
-700 IILDTRATKA
+700 IVLDTRVTKA

-721 NGDNVKDLQK
+721 NGDGTKDLQK
-731 LNINATPKDGIESWK
+731 LSINATPKDGIETWK

-755 IAASWSTEDSKN
+755 IAASWSTKDSKD

-784 IKLSD
+784 IKISD
-789 VNIPVPVGSVVE
+789 ITVPVPVGAVVE
-801 GTFIAHLD
+801 GNFVAQLN
-809 LQYVKGDTV
+809 LEYVKGDSV
-818 SVTTSNFICSITP
+818 SVTTSSFVCSITP

-852 DLYIRLKGESSV
+852 DLYIKLKGESSV

-873 KNPQGSGTF
+873 KNPQGSGSF

-894 LIWDGFSDK
+894 LIWDGYSNSG
-903 AELVQSATDYPY
+903 ELVQSATDYPY
-915 LFTATDTLGMT
+915 VFTATDTLGMT

-969 VHGLSSEVIT
+969 VHGLSADVIT
-979 NNERVLQRIAD
+979 NNERVLQRVAD
-990 ILNKFKDYNVV
+990 ILNKFRDYNVV

-1033 KERAEYV
+1033 KDRAEYV
-1040 KSRLIKYGVNE
+1040 KSRLVKYGVNE
-1051 SRLTTDGKGGRFP
+1051 SRLSTEGKGGRYP

>member
-1 MKKIFFILFTL
+1 MKFTKKL
-12 ILSVNFLIAQETTT
+12 ILSLLIFCLSISFVVAQE
-26 DTTSETVSSRID
+26 SIENNVSSRTD

-54 IDIKDKRYISE
+54 LDIKDKRYISE
-65 WSFVI
+65 WSFVV
-70 TDKDGNI
+70 TDKNGNI
-77 LKTIG
+77 LRTIG

-98 FSGEGIKGFFNN
+98 FSGEGFKGFFDN
-110 LGKTFAPKSGVEVPS
+110 LGKTFAPKSGVEVPT

-145 YYLTACDDNDNQSK
+145 YYLSAKDDNDNESQTK
-159 TQTYQVVVDNT
+159 TYSVVVDNT
-170 PPKIELKQPSESEKI
+170 PPQIDLIQPKESEKI

-200 SQEDLWTAKITDV
+200 SEEDLWTAKISDI
-213 SGSTVRN
+213 SGNIVRN
-220 YSWKNS
+220 YSWQNS
-226 SPANISWEGE
+226 SPKNISWEGE
-236 NDNLSPVSEG
+236 NDNLSAVSEG
-246 VYVYEIS
+246 VYIYEVT

-260 TSEKALVTN
+260 TSQKAVVSN
-269 IIYDAVP
+269 IIYDAIP

-288 SPNNDNVKDT
+288 SPNNDNVKDIIS
-298 VKIFP
+298 VFP
-303 SIQNTA
+303 SVQNTS
-309 GLESA
+309 GLMRT
-314 KIEILDKTGKIHR
+314 KIEILDKTGKIYR
-327 KINFDK
+327 TIELDKEKFIN
-333 NDFIE
+333 NE
-338 NKISSIDYDGK
+338 ISSIEYDGK
-349 DDKGFFLFD
+349 DDKGYFLFD
-358 GEYQLAFTAIFN
+358 GEYQLAFSAIFN
-370 NGQEPKMTR
+370 NGQEPKMSR
-379 NIFVDNL
+379 NIIIDNL
-386 APRASLSA
+386 APRASLYA

-403 DGNKDSIVF
+403 DGNKDTITF

-417 SEKLWNAAIVDERGS
+417 SEKLWNASVVDQYGNS
-432 PVKTWS
+432 VKTWS
-438 FGGIPPEQITWDG
+438 FGGIPPEQISWNG
-451 IDDNGN
+451 IDDKGN
-457 LAVDGFYYYVLSATD
+457 LATDGFYYYVLSATD
-472 TAGNTGEYKTENGFE
+472 SAGNIGEYKTENGFE
-487 LDTQKTEIILKTT
+487 LDTQKTEIILKTN
-500 DVAFSPNGDG
+500 DIAFSPNGDG
-510 VKDVMEFTPIIKN
+510 VKDVIEFTPIIKN

-528 RYSLSILDSAG
+528 RYSLSVLDSTG
-539 NVVKMWYDTKNLPS
+539 NVVRMWYDTKNLPAS
-553 VFKWNGLSDEG
+553 FKWNGLSDEG
-564 ERCSDGTYKATL
+564 ERCPDGNYSAIL

-590 QPFTIDTIYP
+590 QSFELDTVYP
-600 KIDSLELPY
+600 KIDSLSLPY

-615 DDGKKDV
+615 EDGKKDI
-622 LKINLETSSEDLWNA
+622 LKVELETSLEDLWQG
-637 SLKSSDK
+637 SIKSNKNDV
-644 STKGN
+644 
-649 IVKNLTWQGK
+649 VKNLAWQGK

-664 WDGSDEEGNLVKDGE
+664 WDGSDEEGNLVKDGT
-679 YVFEISCTDKAGN
+679 YQFDISCTDKAGN
-692 KVSKKIEN
+692 KVAKKIEN
-700 IILDTRATKA
+700 IVLDTRVTKA

-721 NGDNVKDLQK
+721 NGDGTKDLQK
-731 LNINATPKDGIESWK
+731 LSINATPKDGIEAWK

-755 IAASWSTEDSKN
+755 IAASWSTKDSKD

-784 IKLSD
+784 IKISD
-789 VNIPVPVGSVVE
+789 VTVPVPVGAVVE
-801 GTFIAHLD
+801 GNFVAQLN
-809 LQYVKGDTV
+809 LEYVKGDSV
-818 SVTTSNFICSITP
+818 SVTTSSFVCSITP

-852 DLYIRLKGESSV
+852 DLYIKLKGESSV
-864 PLASWSFEI
+864 PLTSWSFEI

-894 LIWDGFSDK
+894 LIWDGYSNSG
-903 AELVQSATDYPY
+903 ELVQSATDYPY
-915 LFTATDTLGMT
+915 VFTATDTLGMT

-969 VHGLSSEVIT
+969 VHGLSADVIT
-979 NNERVLQRIAD
+979 NNERVLQRVAD
-990 ILNKFKDYNVV
+990 ILNKFRDYNVV

-1033 KERAEYV
+1033 KDRAEYV
-1040 KSRLIKYGVNE
+1040 KSRLVKYGVNE
-1051 SRLTTDGKGGRFP
+1051 SRLSTEGKGGRYP

>member
-1 MKKIFFILFTL
+1 MKFTKKL
-12 ILSVNFLIAQETTT
+12 ILSLLIFCLSISFVVAQE
-26 DTTSETVSSRID
+26 SIENNVSSRTD

-54 IDIKDKRYISE
+54 LDIKDKRYISE
-65 WSFVI
+65 WSFVV
-70 TDKDGNI
+70 TDKNGNI
-77 LKTIG
+77 LRTIG

-98 FSGEGIKGFFNN
+98 FSGEGFKGFFDN
-110 LGKTFAPKSGVEVPS
+110 LGKTFAPKSGVEVPT

-145 YYLTACDDNDNQSK
+145 YYLTAKDDNDNESRTK
-159 TQTYQVVVDNT
+159 TYSVVVDNT
-170 PPKIELKQPSESEKI
+170 PPQIDLIQPNESEKI

-200 SQEDLWTAKITDV
+200 SEEDLWTAKISDI
-213 SGSTVRN
+213 SGNIVRN
-220 YSWKNS
+220 YSWQNS
-226 SPANISWEGE
+226 SPKNISWEGE
-236 NDNLSPVSEG
+236 NDNLSAVSEG
-246 VYVYEIS
+246 VYIYEVT

-260 TSEKALVTN
+260 TSQKAVVSN
-269 IIYDAVP
+269 IIYDAIP

-288 SPNNDNVKDT
+288 SPNNDNVKDIIS
-298 VKIFP
+298 VFP
-303 SIQNTA
+303 SVQNTS
-309 GLESA
+309 GLMRT
-314 KIEILDKTGKIHR
+314 KIEILDKTGKIYR
-327 KINFDK
+327 TIELDKEKFIN
-333 NDFIE
+333 NE
-338 NKISSIDYDGK
+338 ISSIEYDGK
-349 DDKGFFLFD
+349 DDKGYFLFD
-358 GEYQLAFTAIFN
+358 GEYQLAFSAIFN
-370 NGQEPKMTR
+370 NGQEPKMSR
-379 NIFVDNL
+379 NIIIDNL
-386 APRASLSA
+386 APRASLYA

-403 DGNKDSIVF
+403 DGNKDTITF

-417 SEKLWNAAIVDERGS
+417 SEKLWNASVVDQYGNS
-432 PVKTWS
+432 VKTWS
-438 FGGIPPEQITWDG
+438 FGGIPPEQISWNG
-451 IDDNGN
+451 IDDKGN
-457 LAVDGFYYYVLSATD
+457 LATDGFYYYVLSATD
-472 TAGNTGEYKTENGFE
+472 SAGNIGEYKTENGFE
-487 LDTQKTEIILKTT
+487 LDTQKTEIILKTN
-500 DVAFSPNGDG
+500 DIAFSPNGDG
-510 VKDVMEFTPIIKN
+510 IKDVIEFTPIIKN

-528 RYSLSILDSAG
+528 RYSLSVLDSTG
-539 NVVKMWYDTKNLPS
+539 NVVRMWYDTKNLPAS
-553 VFKWNGLSDEG
+553 FKWNGLSDEG
-564 ERCSDGTYKATL
+564 ERCPDGNYSATL

-590 QPFTIDTIYP
+590 QSFELDTVYP
-600 KIDSLELPY
+600 KIDSLSLPY

-615 DDGKKDV
+615 EDGKKDI
-622 LKINLETSSEDLWNA
+622 LKVELETSLEDLWQG
-637 SLKSSDK
+637 SIKSSK
-644 STKGN
+644 NGV
-649 IVKNLTWQGK
+649 VKNLAWQGK

-664 WDGSDEEGNLVKDGE
+664 WDGSDEEGNLVKDGT
-679 YVFEISCTDKAGN
+679 YQFDISCTDKAGN
-692 KVSKKIEN
+692 KVAKKIEN
-700 IILDTRATKA
+700 IILDTRVTKA

-721 NGDNVKDLQK
+721 NGDGTKDLQK
-731 LNINATPKDGIESWK
+731 LSINATPKDGIETWK
-746 VSILDGSGK
+746 VSILDESGK
-755 IAASWSTEDSKN
+755 IAASWSTKDSKD

-784 IKLSD
+784 IKISD
-789 VNIPVPVGSVVE
+789 VTVPVPVGAVVE
-801 GTFIAHLD
+801 GNFVAQLN
-809 LQYVKGDTV
+809 LEYVKGDSV
-818 SVTTSNFICSITP
+818 SVTTSSFVCSITP

-852 DLYIRLKGESSV
+852 DLYIKLKGESSV

-873 KNPQGSGTF
+873 KNPQGSGSF

-894 LIWDGFSDK
+894 LIWDGYSNSG
-903 AELVQSATDYPY
+903 ELVQSATDYPY
-915 LFTATDTLGMT
+915 VFTATDTLGMT

-969 VHGLSSEVIT
+969 VHGLSADVIT
-979 NNERVLQRIAD
+979 NNERVLQRVAD
-990 ILNKFKDYNVV
+990 ILNKFRDYNVV

-1033 KERAEYV
+1033 KDRAEYV
-1040 KSRLIKYGVNE
+1040 KSRLVKYGVNE
-1051 SRLTTDGKGGRFP
+1051 SRLSTEGKGGRYP

>member
-1 MKKIFFILFTL
+1 MKKILFVLLTL
-12 ILSVNFLIAQETTT
+12 VLSINFLIAQENSTEENN
-26 DTTSETVSSRID
+26 SVVSSRID

-54 IDIKDKRYISE
+54 LDIKDKRYISE
-65 WSFVI
+65 WSFVV
-70 TDKDGNI
+70 TDRNGNI
-77 LKTIG
+77 LRTIG

-98 FSGEGIKGFFNN
+98 FSGEGIKGFFDNV
-110 LGKTFAPKSGVEVPS
+110 GKTFAPKSGVEVPS

-145 YYLTACDDNDNQSK
+145 YYLSAKDDNNNESRTK
-159 TQTYQVVVDNT
+159 TYSVVVDNT
-170 PPKIELKQPSESEKI
+170 PPQIDLIQPKESEKI

-200 SQEDLWTAKITDV
+200 SEEDLWTAKISDI
-213 SGSTVRN
+213 SGNIVRN
-220 YSWKNS
+220 YSWQNS
-226 SPANISWEGE
+226 SPKNISWEGE
-236 NDNLSPVSEG
+236 NDNLSAVSEG
-246 VYVYEIS
+246 VYVYEVT

-260 TSEKALVTN
+260 TSQKAIVSN
-269 IIYDAVP
+269 IIYDAIP

-288 SPNNDNVKDT
+288 SPNNDSVKDT
-298 VKIFP
+298 ISVFP
-303 SIQNTA
+303 SVQNTS
-309 GLESA
+309 GLMST
-314 KIEILDKTGKIHR
+314 KIEILDKTGKVCKTIEID
-327 KINFDK
+327 INK
-333 NDFIE
+333 FINNE
-338 NKISSIDYDGK
+338 ISSIEYDGK
-349 DDKGFFLFD
+349 DDKGYFLFD
-358 GEYQLAFTAIFN
+358 GEYQLAFSAIFN
-370 NGQEPKMTR
+370 NGQEPKMSR
-379 NIFVDNL
+379 NIIIDNL
-386 APRASLSA
+386 APRASLTA
-394 ESDVLSPDG
+394 ETDVLSPDG
-403 DGNKDSIVF
+403 DGNKDTITF

-417 SEKLWNAAIVDERGS
+417 SEKLWNASVVDQYGNS
-432 PVKTWS
+432 VKTWS

-451 IDDNGN
+451 IDDKGN
-457 LAVDGFYYYVLSATD
+457 LATDGFYYYVLSATD
-472 TAGNTGEYKTENGFE
+472 SAGNTGTYKTENGFE
-487 LDTQKTEIILKTT
+487 LDTQKTEIILKTN

-510 VKDVMEFTPIIKN
+510 VKDVLEFTPIIKN

-528 RYSLSILDSAG
+528 RYSLSIMDSTG
-539 NVVKMWYDTKNLPS
+539 YVVKMWYDSKNLPS
-553 VFKWNGLSDEG
+553 SFKWNGLSDEG
-564 ERCSDGTYKATL
+564 ERCSDGNYTATL

-590 QPFTIDTIYP
+590 QPFTLDTVYP
-600 KIDSLELPY
+600 KIDSLNLPY
-609 LTFSPN
+609 LAFSPN
-615 DDGKKDV
+615 EDGKKDV
-622 LKINLETSSEDLWNA
+622 LKVELETSNEDLWQG
-637 SLKSSDK
+637 SIKSS
-644 STKGN
+644 
-649 IVKNLTWQGK
+649 KNEVVQNLAWQGK

-664 WDGSDEEGNLVKDGE
+664 WNGTDEEGNLVKDGT
-679 YVFEISCTDKAGN
+679 YQFEISCTDKAGN
-692 KVSKKIEN
+692 KVAKKIDN
-700 IILDTRATKA
+700 IQMDTRSVKA
-710 YFTAD
+710 YITSE

-721 NGDNVKDLQK
+721 NADGTKDAQK
-731 LNINATPKDGIESWK
+731 LSIRTNLTEGIESWK
-746 VSILDGSGK
+746 VSVLDSTGK
-755 IAASWSTEDSKN
+755 SVASWSNEDTKD

-776 KVNQEGYS
+776 TVNKEGYS
-784 IKLSD
+784 INISN
-789 VNIPVPVGSVVE
+789 VNVPVPVGSVVE
-801 GTFIAHLD
+801 GNFIAQLN
-809 LQYVKGDTV
+809 LKYVKGDEI
-818 SVTTSNFICSITP
+818 SATTSSFICSITP

-864 PLASWSFEI
+864 PLTSWSFEI

-894 LIWDGFSDK
+894 LIWDGYSDS

-915 LFTATDTLGMT
+915 VFTATDSLGMT

-969 VHGLSSEVIT
+969 KYGLDEDVIT
-979 NNERVLQRIAD
+979 NNERVLQRVAD
-990 ILNKFKDYNVV
+990 ILNKFKEYNVV

-1033 KERAEYV
+1033 KDRAEYV
-1040 KSRLIKYGVNE
+1040 KQRLVKYGVNE
-1051 SRLTTDGKGGRFP
+1051 SRLTTDGKGGRYP